1 MAGDSA
7 MELLFLDTFKHQNA
21 ELTNVDVVRFPY
33 GVLITEV
40 RVIPPGIKAH
50 SNLPDSRAFGE
61 TAPHAFQLDL
71 FFNNVS
77 KPNSPVFDRLGSLE
91 YDENKSIIFRPN
103 GKINTDGLVL
113 RGWYTCLTL
122 AVYGT
127 AERPHSHERDSPP
140 PPPPPPPQQQQI
152 GSKRLIKL
160 EWENEDQFNG
170 SPPRPQ
176 PRGPRTPPGP
186 PPPDDDDEEA
196 MPAPGQ
202 CPVKVENT
210 EHPGDDYLE
219 PVSPERGSLP
229 ADETYSDAEQEDD
242 EGPADEEEDDVQSEG
257 TEGDEDDEEDEVG
270 DDVTDEDGEGDDGY
284 EQISSDEE
292 DLESGAF
299 KLPAF
304 DLDYTPEDLAS
315 LPTVQYDPYERELRP
330 LQHFTPPHITR
341 YEAELKRLKTVD
353 IEDSSSS
360 WAESAAKLSELL
372 EAWGEAQ
379 GAERGAGWVTALE
392 EVPAFLV
399 KGMSFLSIKDP
410 DGQSEKLK
418 QLVDWSCEALSLD
431 VALAQ
436 PIALNLRQLKAG
448 TKLVSALADCGAQA
462 VQDLLEKGIVGRLL
476 GLLFAEH
483 VSSTLKLNVL
493 RSLDSIISEPQG
505 IEAMLRDRHHH
516 DDDGTSGYQR
526 LLDLFLLDQ
535 TVRVATAGAAIL
547 HKGHLYEVLTDLQKT
562 ASVWA
567 ERHPTVG
574 EVAERE
580 GSESEAGER
589 DRESTEREGEER
601 ERETQEAE
609 RESPMDIDTLLESAS
624 LSEADLER
632 LQGLLEELLHLLETA
647 PHCMVQPPGKAFP
660 TNVRITGPPERDD
673 PYPTL
678 YRYMHACHL
687 LESLG
692 VVLSY
697 PATCAHI
704 GVLQAVRELMRFLS
718 QSQQGLLF
726 LLSQHETIN
735 LLLRLLTPLTH
746 LTPPSHLAPL
756 TPLSE
761 VEGEEAAAG
770 GEGLMDDGFW
780 VWLMQTLHALQGIAE
795 LNGAELEDGDNPDVL
810 ATLHSLYL
818 ISFSSTGRNAV
829 AHTFS
834 LDNNLSCLIN
844 LIEFHAKDGQGDGKA
859 RKSVTYNY
867 ACMLVLLV
875 IQTSS
880 DLRMMEHYAA
890 PLLLVCKA
898 DENNAKL
905 QELSKWL
912 EPLEKLHFDISGIP
926 MLIDYIKQNLE
937 NLMTADGV
945 GLVTALR
952 VLCHIACPPATVPG
966 QQKDLKWNQAIIA
979 LFSAE
984 GMDTFIKVL
993 QKLTSLLLL
1002 PWRLHGPMGP
1012 TAQRLMMLS
1021 VASCSLR
1028 LIRAMLT
1035 ELLCGGTCEFRD
1047 VRVPSVCVTLHKI
1060 LCSTPSTGRLDAEEL
1075 RIQGDVTEILLTFT
1089 HAVSE
1094 QETGSEET
1102 VAGNSW
1108 SLMLKEVLNSILA
1121 APENI
1126 YSSLSLLS
1134 ELLPLPLPMQTTQAL
1149 SVQDIGV
1156 AMNTRKLWSVHLH
1169 AQARVLQEVLR
1180 CACVSSC
1187 PPLFSM
1193 LRRVCVQLC
1202 DLAAPTATLVMRTLL
1217 EQLQEE
1223 MQQEAAGSRLIRV
1236 LALLDSL
1243 ASQRACK
1250 VAMLALLS
1258 GSARS
1263 DTRSEGKV
1271 EDKLSDILPSLLAM
1285 LVLPADVGLSAQ
1297 QNAELMA
1304 SILQSL
1310 CDQDV
1315 SLVVSGS
1322 GEASVSEA
1330 ELLANALPTKE
1341 MMTSICEGMLDV
1353 LGNTHSSYTLQLTCL
1368 RTMMFL
1374 TEHDYGLYHL
1384 KSSLKKHTTAISSL
1398 IRREIT
1404 SFNKEFAELLSALF
1418 DFLRQILNSEA
1429 MFLRS
1434 AFYRH
1439 HHADEDMDSR
1449 SLALSVSD
1457 MKQLLQW
1464 KEDSGEHLLCELE
1477 KHITKLCKEDE
1488 SLEALLENVV
1498 GLRQIIESS
1507 GDAQTNAE
1515 PETEPSLP
1523 APEPL
1528 QTQFNHRTVYVLSDV
1543 LDEQL
1548 KALWFSPFQPDEME
1562 TEVDMVKVD
1571 LVALAQQCC
1580 TELDLKAEL
1589 ERSFL
1594 SEPSSPGHSK
1604 PSKGFRLG
1612 KHKHETFITSSGR
1625 SDYVEPAKRAH
1636 IMAAPRGR
1644 GRGSFGQLS
1653 RPHDIFRQRKQNTS
1667 RPPSMHVDDFLAAEF
1682 KDVGPPTGLTLPK
1695 RPPKGGGAKPP
1706 TRGMFT
1712 GGTRGRGFQSHT
1724 RFFTP
1729 PAPKSVLLAGNYP
1742 RREGGRGSTWSTPVT
1757 AVTHRGTYSEPR
1769 GGQSNFTR
1777 PLPSRQP
1784 PTGAYR
1790 LAPRDRATRGRGTGL
1805 SWLSAGVSV
1814 GGGGGVSG
1822 GGRGQGKFSS
1832 GGSGGGRGRHV
1843 RSFTR

>member
-1 MAGDSA
+1 MAVDSA
-7 MELLFLDTFKHQNA
+7 MELLFLDTFKHQSA

-77 KPNSPVFDRLGSLE
+77 KPNAPVFDRLGSLE

-113 RGWYTCLTL
+113 RGWYTCLTV

-140 PPPPPPPQQQQI
+140 PPPPPLPQQQQL
-152 GSKRLIKL
+152 GSKRII
-160 EWENEDQFNG
+160 N
-170 SPPRPQ
+170 PPRPQ

-196 MPAPGQ
+196 LPAPE
-202 CPVKVENT
+202 K
-210 EHPGDDYLE
+210 GDDYLE

-229 ADETYSDAEQEDD
+229 ADENFSDAEEEDD
-242 EGPADEEEDDVQSEG
+242 EGPADDEEDEDVRSEG
-257 TEGDEDDEEDEVG
+257 SEGVEDDEDEVG
-270 DDVTDEDGEGDDGY
+270 DEVTDEDGEGEELLCDDGY

-304 DLDYTPEDLAS
+304 DLDYTSEDLAS

-341 YEAELKRLKTVD
+341 YDAELKHLKTVD
-353 IEDSSSS
+353 IQDSSSV
-360 WAESAAKLSELL
+360 WAESAVKLSELL
-372 EAWGEAQ
+372 DAWGEGQ

-392 EVPAFLV
+392 EIPAFLL

-410 DGQSEKLK
+410 DGLCEKLK
-418 QLVDWSCEALSLD
+418 QLVDWSCEAVNLD
-431 VALAQ
+431 FALAQ

-448 TKLVSALADCGAQA
+448 TKLASALADCGAQA
-462 VQDLLEKGIVGRLL
+462 VQNLLEKGIVDSLL

-505 IEAMLRDRHHH
+505 IEALLRDRHH
-516 DDDGTSGYQR
+516 DNDGKSGYQR

-547 HKGHLYEVLTDLQKT
+547 HKGHFYEVLTDLQRT
-562 ASVWA
+562 ASIWA
-567 ERHPTVG
+567 ERHSKVG
-574 EVAERE
+574 EVGERE
-580 GSESEAGER
+580 GSESERE
-589 DRESTEREGEER
+589 RESNEREGNER
-601 ERETQEAE
+601 ERETHEVE
-609 RESPMDIDTLLESAS
+609 RESPVDIAGILLESAS
-624 LSEADLER
+624 LSEGDLER

-660 TNVRITGPPERDD
+660 TNARITGPPERDD

-687 LESLG
+687 LESLT

-697 PATCAHI
+697 PATCANI
-704 GVLQAVRELMRFLS
+704 GVLQALRELMRFLS

-726 LLSQHETIN
+726 LLSQHEPTN

-746 LTPPSHLAPL
+746 LTPPSHLG
-756 TPLSE
+756 S
-761 VEGEEAAAG
+761 
-770 GEGLMDDGFW
+770 MDDGFW
-780 VWLMQTLHALQGIAE
+780 VWLMQTLHALQGVAE

-829 AHTFS
+829 AHAFS
-834 LDNNLSCLIN
+834 LDNNLSCLVN
-844 LIEFHAKDGQGDGKA
+844 LVEFHAKEGKA

-875 IQTSS
+875 IQTSG

-890 PLLLVCKA
+890 PLLNVCKA

-926 MLIDYIKQNLE
+926 TLIDCIKQNLE

-952 VLCHIACPPATVPG
+952 VLCHVACPPTTVPG

-1002 PWRLHGPMGP
+1002 PWRLHGPMGHI
-1012 TAQRLMMLS
+1012 AQRLMMLS

-1028 LIRAMLT
+1028 LIRAMLK

-1047 VRVPSVCVTLHKI
+1047 VRVPSVCVALHKI
-1060 LCSTPSTGRLDAEEL
+1060 LCSTPTTGRLDAEEL

-1149 SVQDIGV
+1149 SVQGVGV

-1169 AQARVLQEVLR
+1169 AQAQVLQEVLR
-1180 CACVSSC
+1180 CVCVSSC
-1187 PPLFSM
+1187 PPLLSM
-1193 LRRVCVQLC
+1193 LRRLCIQLC

-1223 MQQEAAGSRLIRV
+1223 MEAAGSRLIRL

-1250 VAMLALLS
+1250 SAMLALLG
-1258 GSARS
+1258 GSARNEGRS
-1263 DTRSEGKV
+1263 DGKV
-1271 EDKLSDILPSLLAM
+1271 EDKLSDLFPSLVAM
-1285 LVLPADVGLSAQ
+1285 LVLPADAALSAQ
-1297 QNAELMA
+1297 QNAELTA

-1330 ELLANALPTKE
+1330 EQLANALPTRD
-1341 MMTSICEGMLDV
+1341 MMTCICDGMLEV

-1384 KSSLKKHTTAISSL
+1384 KSSLKRNSSAISSL
-1398 IRREIT
+1398 IRRETT
-1404 SFNKEFAELLSALF
+1404 SFNKELTELLSALF
-1418 DFLRQILNSEA
+1418 DFLRQIVNNEN
-1429 MFLRS
+1429 M
-1434 AFYRH
+1434 
-1439 HHADEDMDSR
+1439 DEDIDSR

-1464 KEDSGEHLLCELE
+1464 KEDSGEHPLSELE
-1477 KHITKLCKEDE
+1477 KHIMVHLCKEDE
-1488 SLEALLENVV
+1488 SLETLLENVA

-1507 GDAQTNAE
+1507 GDAPANAE
-1515 PETEPSLP
+1515 PETEPTLP

-1528 QTQFNHRTVYVLSDV
+1528 QTQFNHRTVFVLSDV

-1548 KALWFSPFQPDEME
+1548 KALWFSPFQSDEME
-1562 TEVDMVKVD
+1562 TDVDMVKVD
-1571 LVALAQQCC
+1571 IVALAQQCC
-1580 TELDLKAEL
+1580 PDLDLKAEL

-1594 SEPSSPGHSK
+1594 SEPASPGHSK
-1604 PSKGFRLG
+1604 PPKGFRLG
-1612 KHKHETFITSSGR
+1612 KHKHETFITSSGN
-1625 SDYVEPAKRAH
+1625 SDYVQPAKRAH
-1636 IMAAPRGR
+1636 FMPAPRGR
-1644 GRGSFGQLS
+1644 GRGAFGQLS

-1667 RPPSMHVDDFLAAEF
+1667 RPPSMHVDDFLAAEY
-1682 KDVGPPTGLTLPK
+1682 KDVGQPTDLALPK

-1706 TRGMFT
+1706 TRGLFT
-1712 GGTRGRGFQSHT
+1712 GGNRGRGFQSHT

-1729 PAPKSVLLAGNYP
+1729 PAPKSVLLAG
-1742 RREGGRGSTWSTPVT
+1742 
-1757 AVTHRGTYSEPR
+1757 
-1769 GGQSNFTR
+1769 
-1777 PLPSRQP
+1777 
-1784 PTGAYR
+1784 AYR

-1805 SWLSAGVSV
+1805 SWLS
-1814 GGGGGVSG
+1814 GGGVSLGGGISG
-1822 GGRGQGKFSS
+1822 GGRGQGKFNS
-1832 GGSGGGRGRHV
+1832 GGGGRGRHV

>member
-1 MAGDSA
+1 SIRTS
-7 MELLFLDTFKHQNA
+7 ENA
-21 ELTNVDVVRFPY
+21 FLTNVDVVRFPY

-77 KPNSPVFDRLGSLE
+77 KPNAPVFDRLGSLE

-140 PPPPPPPQQQQI
+140 PPPPPLPQQQQL
-152 GSKRLIKL
+152 GSKRIIKP
-160 EWENEDQFNG
+160 EWENEEQFNG

-196 MPAPGQ
+196 LPAPGQ
-202 CPVKVENT
+202 CLVKVENT
-210 EHPGDDYLE
+210 EKGDDYLE

-229 ADETYSDAEQEDD
+229 ADENFSDAEEEDD
-242 EGPADEEEDDVQSEG
+242 EGPADDEEDEDVQSEG
-257 TEGDEDDEEDEVG
+257 SEGVEDDEEDEVG
-270 DDVTDEDGEGDDGY
+270 DEVTDEDGEGDDGY

-304 DLDYTPEDLAS
+304 DLDYTSEDLAS

-341 YEAELKRLKTVD
+341 YNAELKHLKTVD
-353 IEDSSSS
+353 IQDSSSV

-372 EAWGEAQ
+372 DAWGEGQ

-392 EVPAFLV
+392 EIPAFLL

-410 DGQSEKLK
+410 DGLCEKLK
-418 QLVDWSCEALSLD
+418 QLVDWSCEAVNLD
-431 VALAQ
+431 FALAQ

-448 TKLVSALADCGAQA
+448 TKLASALADCGAQA
-462 VQDLLEKGIVGRLL
+462 VQNLLEKGIVGSLL

-505 IEAMLRDRHHH
+505 IEALLRDRHH
-516 DDDGTSGYQR
+516 DNDGKSGYQR

-547 HKGHLYEVLTDLQKT
+547 HKGHFYEVLTDLQRT
-562 ASVWA
+562 ASIWA
-567 ERHPTVG
+567 ESHSTVG
-574 EVAERE
+574 EVGERE
-580 GSESEAGER
+580 GSESERE
-589 DRESTEREGEER
+589 RESNEREGNER
-601 ERETQEAE
+601 ERETHEVE
-609 RESPMDIDTLLESAS
+609 RESPVDIAGILLESAS
-624 LSEADLER
+624 LSEGDLER

-660 TNVRITGPPERDD
+660 TNARITGPPERDD

-687 LESLG
+687 LESLA

-697 PATCAHI
+697 PATCANI
-704 GVLQAVRELMRFLS
+704 GVLQALRELMRFLS

-726 LLSQHETIN
+726 LLSQHETTN

-761 VEGEEAAAG
+761 EGEGEDTPAG
-770 GEGLMDDGFW
+770 GEGSMDDGFW
-780 VWLMQTLHALQGIAE
+780 VWLMQTLHALQGVAE

-810 ATLHSLYL
+810 ATLYSLYL

-829 AHTFS
+829 AHAFS
-834 LDNNLSCLIN
+834 LDNNLSCLVN
-844 LIEFHAKDGQGDGKA
+844 LVEFHAKEGQGEGKA

-875 IQTSS
+875 IQTSG

-890 PLLLVCKA
+890 PLLNVCKA

-926 MLIDYIKQNLE
+926 TLIDCIKQNLE

-952 VLCHIACPPATVPG
+952 VLCHVACPPTTVPG

-1002 PWRLHGPMGP
+1002 PWRLHGPMMRDLLM
-1012 TAQRLMMLS
+1012 QRLMMLS

-1028 LIRAMLT
+1028 LIQAMLK

-1047 VRVPSVCVTLHKI
+1047 VRVPSVCVALHKI
-1060 LCSTPSTGRLDAEEL
+1060 LCSTPTTGRLDAEEL
-1075 RIQGDVTEILLTFT
+1075 RIQGDVTEMLLTFT

-1149 SVQDIGV
+1149 SVQGVGV

-1169 AQARVLQEVLR
+1169 AQAQVLQEVLR
-1180 CACVSSC
+1180 CVCVSSC
-1187 PPLFSM
+1187 PPLLSM
-1193 LRRVCVQLC
+1193 LRRVCIQLC

-1223 MQQEAAGSRLIRV
+1223 MQQEAAGSHLIRL

-1250 VAMLALLS
+1250 SAMLALLG
-1258 GSARS
+1258 GSARNEGRC
-1263 DTRSEGKV
+1263 DGKV
-1271 EDKLSDILPSLLAM
+1271 EDKLSDLFPSLVAM
-1285 LVLPADVGLSAQ
+1285 LVLPADAALSAQ
-1297 QNAELMA
+1297 QNAELTA

-1330 ELLANALPTKE
+1330 EQLANALPTRD
-1341 MMTSICEGMLDV
+1341 MMTCICDGMLEV

-1384 KSSLKKHTTAISSL
+1384 KSSLKRNSSAISSL
-1398 IRREIT
+1398 IRRETI
-1404 SFNKEFAELLSALF
+1404 SFNKELTELLSALF
-1418 DFLRQILNSEA
+1418 DFLRQIVNML
-1429 MFLRS
+1429 F
-1434 AFYRH
+1434 FVH
-1439 HHADEDMDSR
+1439 DEDIDSR

-1464 KEDSGEHLLCELE
+1464 KEDSGEHPLSELE
-1477 KHITKLCKEDE
+1477 KHIMKLCKEDE
-1488 SLEALLENVV
+1488 SLETLLENVA

-1507 GDAQTNAE
+1507 GDAPANAE
-1515 PETEPSLP
+1515 PETEPTLP

-1528 QTQFNHRTVYVLSDV
+1528 QTQFNHRTVFVLSDV

-1548 KALWFSPFQPDEME
+1548 KALWFSPFQSDEME
-1562 TEVDMVKVD
+1562 TDVDMVKVD

-1580 TELDLKAEL
+1580 PDLDLKAEL

-1594 SEPSSPGHSK
+1594 SEPASPGHSK
-1604 PSKGFRLG
+1604 PPKGFRLG
-1612 KHKHETFITSSGR
+1612 KHKHETFITSSGN
-1625 SDYVEPAKRAH
+1625 SDYVQPAKRAH
-1636 IMAAPRGR
+1636 FMAAPRGR
-1644 GRGSFGQLS
+1644 GRGAFGQLS

-1667 RPPSMHVDDFLAAEF
+1667 RPPSMHVDDFLAAEY
-1682 KDVGPPTGLTLPK
+1682 KDVGQPTDLALPK

-1706 TRGMFT
+1706 TRGLFT
-1712 GGTRGRGFQSHT
+1712 GGNRGRGFQSHT

-1757 AVTHRGTYSEPR
+1757 ADTHRGTYSEPR
-1769 GGQSNFTR
+1769 GGQSNFAR

-1784 PTGAYR
+1784 PTGRHAV
-1790 LAPRDRATRGRGTGL
+1790 LWTVVMVDEP
-1805 SWLSAGVSV
+1805 SMNAGAAE
-1814 GGGGGVSG
+1814 GM
-1822 GGRGQGKFSS
+1822 
-1832 GGSGGGRGRHV
+1832 
-1843 RSFTR
+1843 FTRSLQRIF

>member
-1 MAGDSA
+1 MAVDSA
-7 MELLFLDTFKHQNA
+7 MELLFLDTFKHQSA

-77 KPNSPVFDRLGSLE
+77 KPNAPVFDRLGSLE

-113 RGWYTCLTL
+113 RGWYTCLTV

-140 PPPPPPPQQQQI
+140 PPPPPLPQQQQL
-152 GSKRLIKL
+152 GSKRII
-160 EWENEDQFNG
+160 N
-170 SPPRPQ
+170 PPRPQ

-196 MPAPGQ
+196 LPAPE
-202 CPVKVENT
+202 K
-210 EHPGDDYLE
+210 GDDYLE

-229 ADETYSDAEQEDD
+229 ADENFSDAEEEDD
-242 EGPADEEEDDVQSEG
+242 EGPADDEEDEDVRSEG
-257 TEGDEDDEEDEVG
+257 SEGVEDDEDEVG
-270 DDVTDEDGEGDDGY
+270 DEVTDEDGEGDDGY

-304 DLDYTPEDLAS
+304 DLDYTSEDLAS

-341 YEAELKRLKTVD
+341 YDAELKHLKTVD
-353 IEDSSSS
+353 IQDSSSV
-360 WAESAAKLSELL
+360 WAESAVKLSELL
-372 EAWGEAQ
+372 DAWGEGQ

-392 EVPAFLV
+392 EIPAFLL

-410 DGQSEKLK
+410 DGLCEKLK
-418 QLVDWSCEALSLD
+418 QLVDWSCEAVNLD
-431 VALAQ
+431 FALAQ

-448 TKLVSALADCGAQA
+448 TKLASALADCGAQA
-462 VQDLLEKGIVGRLL
+462 VQNLLEKGIVDSLL

-505 IEAMLRDRHHH
+505 IEALLRDRHH
-516 DDDGTSGYQR
+516 DNDGKSGYQR

-547 HKGHLYEVLTDLQKT
+547 HKGHFYEVLTDLQRT
-562 ASVWA
+562 ASIWA
-567 ERHPTVG
+567 ERHSKVG
-574 EVAERE
+574 EVGERE
-580 GSESEAGER
+580 GSESERE
-589 DRESTEREGEER
+589 RESNEREGNER
-601 ERETQEAE
+601 ERETHEVE
-609 RESPMDIDTLLESAS
+609 RESPVDIAGILLESAS
-624 LSEADLER
+624 LSEGDLER

-660 TNVRITGPPERDD
+660 TNARITGPPERDD

-687 LESLG
+687 LESLT

-697 PATCAHI
+697 PATCANI
-704 GVLQAVRELMRFLS
+704 GVLQALRELMRFLS

-726 LLSQHETIN
+726 LLSQHEPTN
-735 LLLRLLTPLTH
+735 LLLQG
-746 LTPPSHLAPL
+746 
-756 TPLSE
+756 
-761 VEGEEAAAG
+761 EGEDTPAG
-770 GEGLMDDGFW
+770 GEGSMDDGFW
-780 VWLMQTLHALQGIAE
+780 VWLMQTLHALQGVAE

-829 AHTFS
+829 AHAFS
-834 LDNNLSCLIN
+834 LDNNLSCLVN
-844 LIEFHAKDGQGDGKA
+844 LVEFHAKEGKA

-875 IQTSS
+875 IQTSG

-890 PLLLVCKA
+890 PLLNVCKA

-926 MLIDYIKQNLE
+926 TLIDCIKQNLE

-952 VLCHIACPPATVPG
+952 VLCHVACPPTTVPG

-1002 PWRLHGPMGP
+1002 PWRLHGPMGHI
-1012 TAQRLMMLS
+1012 AQRLMMLS

-1028 LIRAMLT
+1028 LIRAMLK

-1047 VRVPSVCVTLHKI
+1047 VRVPSVCVALHKI
-1060 LCSTPSTGRLDAEEL
+1060 LCSTPTTGRLDAEEL

-1149 SVQDIGV
+1149 SVQGVGV

-1169 AQARVLQEVLR
+1169 AQAQVLQEVLR
-1180 CACVSSC
+1180 CVCVSSC
-1187 PPLFSM
+1187 PPLLSM
-1193 LRRVCVQLC
+1193 LRRLCIQLC

-1223 MQQEAAGSRLIRV
+1223 MQQL

-1250 VAMLALLS
+1250 SAMLALLG
-1258 GSARS
+1258 GSARNEGRS
-1263 DTRSEGKV
+1263 DGKV
-1271 EDKLSDILPSLLAM
+1271 EDKLSDLFPSLVAM
-1285 LVLPADVGLSAQ
+1285 LVLPADAALSAQ
-1297 QNAELMA
+1297 QNAELTA

-1330 ELLANALPTKE
+1330 EQLANALPTRD
-1341 MMTSICEGMLDV
+1341 MMTCICDGMLEV

-1384 KSSLKKHTTAISSL
+1384 KSSLKRNSSAISSL
-1398 IRREIT
+1398 IRRETT
-1404 SFNKEFAELLSALF
+1404 SFNKELTELLSALF
-1418 DFLRQILNSEA
+1418 DFLRQIVNNEN
-1429 MFLRS
+1429 MVGRQQTQCFFLCM
-1434 AFYRH
+1434 Y
-1439 HHADEDMDSR
+1439 DEDIDSR

-1464 KEDSGEHLLCELE
+1464 KEDSGEHPLSELE
-1477 KHITKLCKEDE
+1477 KHIMLCKEDE
-1488 SLEALLENVV
+1488 SLETLLENVA

-1507 GDAQTNAE
+1507 GDAPANAE
-1515 PETEPSLP
+1515 PETEPTLP

-1528 QTQFNHRTVYVLSDV
+1528 QTQFNHRTVFVLSDV

-1548 KALWFSPFQPDEME
+1548 KALWFSPFQSDEME
-1562 TEVDMVKVD
+1562 TDVDMVKVD
-1571 LVALAQQCC
+1571 IVALAQQCC
-1580 TELDLKAEL
+1580 PDLDLKAEL

-1594 SEPSSPGHSK
+1594 SEPASPGHSK
-1604 PSKGFRLG
+1604 PPKGFRLG
-1612 KHKHETFITSSGR
+1612 KHKHETFITSSGN
-1625 SDYVEPAKRAH
+1625 SDYVQPAKRAH
-1636 IMAAPRGR
+1636 FMPAPRGR
-1644 GRGSFGQLS
+1644 GRGAFGQLS

-1667 RPPSMHVDDFLAAEF
+1667 RPPSMHVDDFLAAEY
-1682 KDVGPPTGLTLPK
+1682 KDVGQPTDLALPK

-1706 TRGMFT
+1706 TRGLFT
-1712 GGTRGRGFQSHT
+1712 GGNRGRGFQSHT

-1729 PAPKSVLLAGNYP
+1729 PAPKSNYP

-1757 AVTHRGTYSEPR
+1757 ADTHRGTYSEPR
-1769 GGQSNFTR
+1769 GGQSNFAR

-1805 SWLSAGVSV
+1805 SWLS
-1814 GGGGGVSG
+1814 GGGVSLGGGISG
-1822 GGRGQGKFSS
+1822 GGRGQGKFNS
-1832 GGSGGGRGRHV
+1832 GGGGRGRHV

>member
-7 MELLFLDTFKHQNA
+7 MELLFLDTFKHQSA

-77 KPNSPVFDRLGSLE
+77 KPNAPVFDRLGSLE

-140 PPPPPPPQQQQI
+140 PPPPPLPQQQQL
-152 GSKRLIKL
+152 GSKRIIKT
-160 EWENEDQFNG
+160 EWENEEQFNG

-196 MPAPGQ
+196 LPVPGQ

-210 EHPGDDYLE
+210 EQGDDYLE

-229 ADETYSDAEQEDD
+229 ADENYSDAEQEDD
-242 EGPADEEEDDVQSEG
+242 EGPADDEEDEDVHSEG
-257 TEGDEDDEEDEVG
+257 SEGDEDEEEVG
-270 DDVTDEDGEGDDGY
+270 EEVTDEEGEGDDGY

-353 IEDSSSS
+353 IQDSSSL

-372 EAWGEAQ
+372 EAWGEGQ
-379 GAERGAGWVTALE
+379 RTERGAGWVTALE
-392 EVPAFLV
+392 EIPAFLL

-410 DGQSEKLK
+410 DGLSEKLK
-418 QLVDWSCEALSLD
+418 QLVDWSCEALNLD
-431 VALAQ
+431 FALAQ

-448 TKLVSALADCGAQA
+448 TKLASALADCGAQA
-462 VQDLLEKGIVGRLL
+462 VQNLLEKGIVGSLL

-505 IEAMLRDRHHH
+505 IEALLRDRHH
-516 DDDGTSGYQR
+516 DNDGTSGYQR

-535 TVRVATAGAAIL
+535 TVRVATAGTAIL
-547 HKGHLYEVLTDLQKT
+547 QKGHFYEVLTDLQRT
-562 ASVWA
+562 ASIWA

-574 EVAERE
+574 EVGERE
-580 GSESEAGER
+580 GSESEREAGER
-589 DRESTEREGEER
+589 DRESTEREGDER
-601 ERETQEAE
+601 ERETQEVE

-624 LSEADLER
+624 LSEGDLES

-660 TNVRITGPPERDD
+660 TSARITGPPERDD

-687 LESLG
+687 LESLA

-697 PATCAHI
+697 PATFAHI
-704 GVLQAVRELMRFLS
+704 GVLQSVRELMRFLS

-726 LLSQHETIN
+726 LLSKHETTN

-746 LTPPSHLAPL
+746 LTPPSHLTPL

-761 VEGEEAAAG
+761 GEGEDAPAG
-770 GEGLMDDGFW
+770 GEGSMDDGFW
-780 VWLMQTLHALQGIAE
+780 VWLMQTLHALQGVAE
-795 LNGAELEDGDNPDVL
+795 LNGAELEDGDNPSVL
-810 ATLHSLYL
+810 ATLHCLYL

-829 AHTFS
+829 AHAFS
-834 LDNNLSCLIN
+834 LDNNLSSLVN
-844 LIEFHAKDGQGDGKA
+844 LVEFHAKEGQGEGKA

-875 IQTSS
+875 IQTSG
-880 DLRMMEHYAA
+880 DLRMIEHYAA
-890 PLLLVCKA
+890 PLLNVSKA

-926 MLIDYIKQNLE
+926 TLIDYIKQNLE

-952 VLCHIACPPATVPG
+952 VLCHIACPPTTVPG

-993 QKLTSLLLL
+993 QKLTLLLL

-1047 VRVPSVCVTLHKI
+1047 VRVPSVCVALHKI
-1060 LCSTPSTGRLDAEEL
+1060 LCSTPTTGRLDAEEL
-1075 RIQGDVTEILLTFT
+1075 RIQGDVTEIMLTFT
-1089 HAVSE
+1089 HAISE
-1094 QETGSEET
+1094 QMTGSEET

-1108 SLMLKEVLNSILA
+1108 SLMLREVLNSTLA

-1180 CACVSSC
+1180 CVCVNSC
-1187 PPLFSM
+1187 PPLLSM
-1193 LRRVCVQLC
+1193 FRRVCVQLC

-1223 MQQEAAGSRLIRV
+1223 MQQQLRWTVCCVFREAAGSRLMRL

-1250 VAMLALLS
+1250 SAMLAL
-1258 GSARS
+1258 
-1263 DTRSEGKV
+1263 
-1271 EDKLSDILPSLLAM
+1271 
-1285 LVLPADVGLSAQ
+1285 
-1297 QNAELMA
+1297 
-1304 SILQSL
+1304 
-1310 CDQDV
+1310 
-1315 SLVVSGS
+1315 
-1322 GEASVSEA
+1322 
-1330 ELLANALPTKE
+1330 
-1341 MMTSICEGMLDV
+1341 
-1353 LGNTHSSYTLQLTCL
+1353 
-1368 RTMMFL
+1368 
-1374 TEHDYGLYHL
+1374 
-1384 KSSLKKHTTAISSL
+1384 
-1398 IRREIT
+1398 
-1404 SFNKEFAELLSALF
+1404 
-1418 DFLRQILNSEA
+1418 
-1429 MFLRS
+1429 
-1434 AFYRH
+1434 
-1439 HHADEDMDSR
+1439 
-1449 SLALSVSD
+1449 
-1457 MKQLLQW
+1457 
-1464 KEDSGEHLLCELE
+1464 
-1477 KHITKLCKEDE
+1477 
-1488 SLEALLENVV
+1488 
-1498 GLRQIIESS
+1498 
-1507 GDAQTNAE
+1507 TNAE
-1515 PETEPSLP
+1515 PEAEPTLP

-1528 QTQFNHRTVYVLSDV
+1528 QTQFNHRTVFVLSDV

-1548 KALWFSPFQPDEME
+1548 KALWFSPFQSDEME

-1580 TELDLKAEL
+1580 PDLNLKAEL

-1594 SEPSSPGHSK
+1594 SEPTSPGHSK

-1612 KHKHETFITSSGR
+1612 KHKHETFITSSGN

-1636 IMAAPRGR
+1636 FMAAPRGR
-1644 GRGSFGQLS
+1644 GRGAFGQLS

-1682 KDVGPPTGLTLPK
+1682 KEVGQPTGLALPK

-1706 TRGMFT
+1706 TRGLFT
-1712 GGTRGRGFQSHT
+1712 GGTRGRGFQNHA

-1742 RREGGRGSTWSTPVT
+1742 RREGGRGSTWSTPVS
-1757 AVTHRGTYSEPR
+1757 ADTHRGTYSEPR

-1790 LAPRDRATRGRGTGL
+1790 LAPRDRATRGRGMGL
-1805 SWLSAGVSV
+1805 SWLSGGVSV
-1814 GGGGGVSG
+1814 GGGGVSG
-1822 GGRGQGKFSS
+1822 GGRGQGKFNS
-1832 GGSGGGRGRHV
+1832 GGGGRGRHV

>member
-7 MELLFLDTFKHQNA
+7 MELLFLDTFKHQSA

-77 KPNSPVFDRLGSLE
+77 KPNAPVFDRLGSLE

-113 RGWYTCLTL
+113 RGWYTCLTV

-127 AERPHSHERDSPP
+127 AERPHSHERESPP
-140 PPPPPPPQQQQI
+140 PPPPPPPQQLL
-152 GSKRLIKL
+152 GAKRNIKL
-160 EWENEDQFNG
+160 AEWENEEQFNG

-196 MPAPGQ
+196 LPAPGQ

-210 EHPGDDYLE
+210 EQGDDYLE

-229 ADETYSDAEQEDD
+229 AEETYSDVEQEGE
-242 EGPADEEEDDVQSEG
+242 EGPADDVEDEDVQSEG
-257 TEGDEDDEEDEVG
+257 SEGDEDEDDEVG
-270 DDVTDEDGEGDDGY
+270 DEVTDEDAEGDDGY

-315 LPTVQYDPYERELRP
+315 LPTVQYDPYERDLRP
-330 LQHFTPPHITR
+330 LQHFNPPHITR

-353 IEDSSSS
+353 VQDSSSS
-360 WAESAAKLSELL
+360 WAESAAKLTELL
-372 EAWGEAQ
+372 EAWGEGQ

-392 EVPAFLV
+392 EIPAFLV
-399 KGMSFLSIKDP
+399 KGLSFLSLKDP
-410 DGQSEKLK
+410 NVLSEKLK
-418 QLVDWSCEALSLD
+418 RLVDWSCEALNLD
-431 VALAQ
+431 SALAQ

-448 TKLVSALADCGAQA
+448 TKLASALADCGALV
-462 VQDLLEKGIVGRLL
+462 VQDLLEKGIVGSLL

-483 VSSTLKLNVL
+483 VSSTLKLYVL
-493 RSLDSIISEPQG
+493 RSLDSIISEPKA
-505 IEAMLRDRHHH
+505 IEALLRDYHH
-516 DDDGTSGYQR
+516 DNDGTSGYQR

-547 HKGHLYEVLTDLQKT
+547 HKGHFYEVLTDLQRT
-562 ASVWA
+562 ASIWA
-567 ERHPTVG
+567 ERHATGEVG
-574 EVAERE
+574 ERE
-580 GSESEAGER
+580 ESER
-589 DRESTEREGEER
+589 DRASTEREGEER
-601 ERETQEAE
+601 EGETQEVE

-624 LSEADLER
+624 LSESDLER

-660 TNVRITGPPERDD
+660 TNARITGPPERDD

-687 LESLG
+687 LESLA

-697 PATCAHI
+697 SATCAHI

-726 LLSQHETIN
+726 LLSQHETTN
-735 LLLRLLTPLTH
+735 LLLRILTPLTH

-761 VEGEEAAAG
+761 VEGEDTPAG
-770 GEGLMDDGFW
+770 GEGSIDDGFW
-780 VWLMQTLHALQGIAE
+780 VWLMQTLHALQGVAE

-818 ISFSSTGRNAV
+818 IGFSSTGRNAV
-829 AHTFS
+829 AHAFS
-834 LDNNLSCLIN
+834 LDNNLSCLVN
-844 LIEFHAKDGQGDGKA
+844 LVEFHAKEGQGEGKA

-880 DLRMMEHYAA
+880 DLRMMEQYAA
-890 PLLLVCKA
+890 PLLNVCKA

-926 MLIDYIKQNLE
+926 TFIEYIKQNLE
-937 NLMTADGV
+937 NLMTVDGV
-945 GLVTALR
+945 GLVSALR
-952 VLCHIACPPATVPG
+952 VLCHIACPPASVPG

-1012 TAQRLMMLS
+1012 IAQRLMMLS

-1060 LCSTPSTGRLDAEEL
+1060 LCSTPTTGRLDAEEL
-1075 RIQGDVTEILLTFT
+1075 RIQGDVTEIMLTFT

-1108 SLMLKEVLNSILA
+1108 SLMLKEVLNSILS

-1149 SVQDIGV
+1149 SAQDIGV

-1180 CACVSSC
+1180 CVCVSSC
-1187 PPLFSM
+1187 PPLLSL

-1223 MQQEAAGSRLIRV
+1223 MQQEAAGSRLLRL

-1250 VAMLALLS
+1250 TAMLALLS
-1258 GSARS
+1258 GSARIEVRS
-1263 DTRSEGKV
+1263 DGKV
-1271 EDKLSDILPSLLAM
+1271 EDKLSELLPSLLAM
-1285 LVLPADVGLSAQ
+1285 LVLPADPGLPAQ
-1297 QNAELMA
+1297 QNAELTA
-1304 SILQSL
+1304 SIFQSL

-1330 ELLANALPTKE
+1330 EQLANSLPTRD
-1341 MMTSICEGMLDV
+1341 MMTCICDGMLEV
-1353 LGNTHSSYTLQLTCL
+1353 LGNSHSSYALQLTCL

-1384 KSSLKKHTTAISSL
+1384 KSSLKKHSLAVSSL
-1398 IRREIT
+1398 IRRET
-1404 SFNKEFAELLSALF
+1404 MSFNKELSELLSALF
-1418 DFLRQILNSEA
+1418 DFLRQILNSEV
-1429 MFLRS
+1429 L
-1434 AFYRH
+1434 
-1439 HHADEDMDSR
+1439 DEDIDSR

-1464 KEDSGEHLLCELE
+1464 KEDSGEHPLSELE
-1477 KHITKLCKEDE
+1477 KHIMLCKEDE
-1488 SLEALLENVV
+1488 SLETLLENVA

-1507 GDAQTNAE
+1507 GEASANVE
-1515 PETEPSLP
+1515 PETEPTLP

-1548 KALWFSPFQPDEME
+1548 KALWFSPFQSDEME

-1580 TELDLKAEL
+1580 PDLDLKAEL

-1594 SEPSSPGHSK
+1594 SEPTSPGHSK
-1604 PSKGFRLG
+1604 PTKGFRLG
-1612 KHKHETFITSSGR
+1612 KHKHETFITSSGK

-1644 GRGSFGQLS
+1644 GRGAFGQLC

-1682 KDVGPPTGLTLPK
+1682 KDVGPPTGLSLPK

-1706 TRGMFT
+1706 TRGLFT

-1729 PAPKSVLLAGNYP
+1729 PAPKSVLLAGNYQ
-1742 RREGGRGSTWSTPVT
+1742 RREGGRGSTWNTPVT

-1790 LAPRDRATRGRGTGL
+1790 LAPRDRANRGRGAGL
-1805 SWLSAGVSV
+1805 SWLSGGGVGV
-1814 GGGGGVSG
+1814 GGGGVSG

>member
-1 MAGDSA
+1 MAVDSA
-7 MELLFLDTFKHQNA
+7 MELLFLDTFKHQSA

-77 KPNSPVFDRLGSLE
+77 KPNAPVFDRLGSLE

-113 RGWYTCLTL
+113 RGWYTCLTV

-140 PPPPPPPQQQQI
+140 PPPPPLPQQQQL
-152 GSKRLIKL
+152 GSKRIIKP
-160 EWENEDQFNG
+160 EWENEEQFNG

-196 MPAPGQ
+196 LPAPGQ
-202 CPVKVENT
+202 CMSVWKRLSIIYT
-210 EHPGDDYLE
+210 
-219 PVSPERGSLP
+219 
-229 ADETYSDAEQEDD
+229 
-242 EGPADEEEDDVQSEG
+242 
-257 TEGDEDDEEDEVG
+257 VG
-270 DDVTDEDGEGDDGY
+270 QKSIYVLVLYAGDDGY

-304 DLDYTPEDLAS
+304 DLDYTSEDLAS

-341 YEAELKRLKTVD
+341 YDAELKHLKTVD
-353 IEDSSSS
+353 IQDSSSV
-360 WAESAAKLSELL
+360 WAESAVKLSELL
-372 EAWGEAQ
+372 DAWGEGQ

-392 EVPAFLV
+392 EIPAFLL

-410 DGQSEKLK
+410 DGLCEKLK
-418 QLVDWSCEALSLD
+418 QLVDWSCEAVNLD
-431 VALAQ
+431 FALAQ

-448 TKLVSALADCGAQA
+448 TKLASALADCGAQA
-462 VQDLLEKGIVGRLL
+462 VQNLLEKGIVDSLL

-505 IEAMLRDRHHH
+505 IEALLRDRHH
-516 DDDGTSGYQR
+516 DNDGKSGYQR

-547 HKGHLYEVLTDLQKT
+547 HKGHFYEVLTDLQRT
-562 ASVWA
+562 ASIWA
-567 ERHPTVG
+567 ERHSKVG
-574 EVAERE
+574 EVGERE
-580 GSESEAGER
+580 GSESERE
-589 DRESTEREGEER
+589 RESNEREGNER
-601 ERETQEAE
+601 ERETHEVE
-609 RESPMDIDTLLESAS
+609 RESPVDIAGILLESAS
-624 LSEADLER
+624 LSEGDLER

-660 TNVRITGPPERDD
+660 TNARITGPPERDD

-678 YRYMHACHL
+678 YRSVPYGYKTDALFICNENHLFNYCILFFDRYMHACHL
-687 LESLG
+687 LESLT

-697 PATCAHI
+697 PATCANI
-704 GVLQAVRELMRFLS
+704 GVLQALRELMRFLS

-726 LLSQHETIN
+726 LLSQHEPTN
-735 LLLRLLTPLTH
+735 LLLHTP
-746 LTPPSHLAPL
+746 
-756 TPLSE
+756 
-761 VEGEEAAAG
+761 AG
-770 GEGLMDDGFW
+770 GEGSMDDGFW
-780 VWLMQTLHALQGIAE
+780 VWLMQTLHALQGVAE

-829 AHTFS
+829 AHAFS
-834 LDNNLSCLIN
+834 LDNNLSCLVN
-844 LIEFHAKDGQGDGKA
+844 LVEFHAKEGKA

-875 IQTSS
+875 IQTSG

-890 PLLLVCKA
+890 PLLNVCKA

-926 MLIDYIKQNLE
+926 TLIDCIKQNLE

-952 VLCHIACPPATVPG
+952 VLCHVACPPTTVPG

-1002 PWRLHGPMGP
+1002 PWRLHGPMGHI
-1012 TAQRLMMLS
+1012 AQRLMMLS

-1028 LIRAMLT
+1028 LIRAMLK

-1047 VRVPSVCVTLHKI
+1047 VRVPSVCVALHKI
-1060 LCSTPSTGRLDAEEL
+1060 LCSTPTTGRLDAEEL

-1149 SVQDIGV
+1149 SVQGVGV

-1169 AQARVLQEVLR
+1169 AQAQVLQEVLR
-1180 CACVSSC
+1180 CVCVSSC
-1187 PPLFSM
+1187 PPLLSM
-1193 LRRVCVQLC
+1193 LRRLCIQLC

-1223 MQQEAAGSRLIRV
+1223 MQQL

-1250 VAMLALLS
+1250 SAMLALLG
-1258 GSARS
+1258 GSARNEGRS
-1263 DTRSEGKV
+1263 DGKV
-1271 EDKLSDILPSLLAM
+1271 EDKLSDLFPSLVAM
-1285 LVLPADVGLSAQ
+1285 LVLPADAALSAQ
-1297 QNAELMA
+1297 QNAELTA

-1330 ELLANALPTKE
+1330 EQLANALPTRD
-1341 MMTSICEGMLDV
+1341 MMTCICDGMLEV

-1384 KSSLKKHTTAISSL
+1384 KSSLKRNSSAISSL
-1398 IRREIT
+1398 IRRETT
-1404 SFNKEFAELLSALF
+1404 SFNKELTELLSALF
-1418 DFLRQILNSEA
+1418 DFLRQIVNNEN
-1429 MFLRS
+1429 MV
-1434 AFYRH
+1434 
-1439 HHADEDMDSR
+1439 DIDSR

-1464 KEDSGEHLLCELE
+1464 KEDSGEHPLSELE
-1477 KHITKLCKEDE
+1477 KHIMVHLCKEDE
-1488 SLEALLENVV
+1488 SLETLLENVA

-1507 GDAQTNAE
+1507 GDAPANAE
-1515 PETEPSLP
+1515 PETEPTLP

-1528 QTQFNHRTVYVLSDV
+1528 QTQFNHRTVFVLSDV

-1548 KALWFSPFQPDEME
+1548 KALWFSPFQSDEME
-1562 TEVDMVKVD
+1562 TDVDMVKVD
-1571 LVALAQQCC
+1571 IVALAQQCC
-1580 TELDLKAEL
+1580 PDLDLKAEL

-1594 SEPSSPGHSK
+1594 SEPASPGHSK
-1604 PSKGFRLG
+1604 PPKGFRLG
-1612 KHKHETFITSSGR
+1612 KHKHETFITSSGN
-1625 SDYVEPAKRAH
+1625 SDYVQPAKRAH
-1636 IMAAPRGR
+1636 FMPAPRGR
-1644 GRGSFGQLS
+1644 GRGAFGQLS

-1667 RPPSMHVDDFLAAEF
+1667 RPPSMHVDDFLAAEY
-1682 KDVGPPTGLTLPK
+1682 KDVGQPTDLALPK

-1706 TRGMFT
+1706 TRGLFT
-1712 GGTRGRGFQSHT
+1712 GGNRGRGFQSHT

-1729 PAPKSVLLAGNYP
+1729 PAPKSNYP

-1757 AVTHRGTYSEPR
+1757 ADTHRGTYSEPR
-1769 GGQSNFTR
+1769 GGQSNFAR

-1805 SWLSAGVSV
+1805 SWLS
-1814 GGGGGVSG
+1814 GGGVSLGGGISG
-1822 GGRGQGKFSS
+1822 GGRGQGKFNS
-1832 GGSGGGRGRHV
+1832 GGGGRGRHV

>member
-7 MELLFLDTFKHQNA
+7 MELLFLDTFKHQSA

-77 KPNSPVFDRLGSLE
+77 KPNAPVFDRLGSLE

-140 PPPPPPPQQQQI
+140 PPPPPLPQQQQL
-152 GSKRLIKL
+152 GSKRIIKT
-160 EWENEDQFNG
+160 EWENEEQFNG

-196 MPAPGQ
+196 LPAPGQ
-202 CPVKVENT
+202 CMSVWKRLNIT
-210 EHPGDDYLE
+210 YK
-219 PVSPERGSLP
+219 RGKLKNVLFLY
-229 ADETYSDAEQEDD
+229 A
-242 EGPADEEEDDVQSEG
+242 
-257 TEGDEDDEEDEVG
+257 
-270 DDVTDEDGEGDDGY
+270 GDDGY

-330 LQHFTPPHITR
+330 LQHSTPPHITR
-341 YEAELKRLKTVD
+341 FEAELKRLKTVD
-353 IEDSSSS
+353 IQDSSSL
-360 WAESAAKLSELL
+360 WAESAAKLLELL
-372 EAWGEAQ
+372 EAWGEGQ

-392 EVPAFLV
+392 EIPAFLL

-410 DGQSEKLK
+410 VGLSEKLK
-418 QLVDWSCEALSLD
+418 QLVDWSCEALNLD
-431 VALAQ
+431 FALAQ

-448 TKLVSALADCGAQA
+448 TKLASALADCGAQA
-462 VQDLLEKGIVGRLL
+462 VQNLLEKGIVASLL

-505 IEAMLRDRHHH
+505 IEALLRDRHH
-516 DDDGTSGYQR
+516 DNDGTSGYQR
-526 LLDLFLLDQ
+526 MLDLFLLDQ

-547 HKGHLYEVLTDLQKT
+547 QKGHFYEVLTDLQRT

-574 EVAERE
+574 EVGERE
-580 GSESEAGER
+580 GIESEREAGER
-589 DRESTEREGEER
+589 DRESTEREGDER
-601 ERETQEAE
+601 EMETQEVE

-624 LSEADLER
+624 LSEGDLER

-660 TNVRITGPPERDD
+660 TSARITGPPERDD

-687 LESLG
+687 LESLA

-704 GVLQAVRELMRFLS
+704 GVLHAVRELMRFLS

-726 LLSQHETIN
+726 LLSQHETTN
-735 LLLRLLTPLTH
+735 LLLQG
-746 LTPPSHLAPL
+746 
-756 TPLSE
+756 
-761 VEGEEAAAG
+761 EGEDAPAG
-770 GEGLMDDGFW
+770 GESSMDDGFW
-780 VWLMQTLHALQGIAE
+780 VWLMQTLHALQGVAE
-795 LNGAELEDGDNPDVL
+795 LNGAELEDGDNPGVL

-829 AHTFS
+829 AHAFS
-834 LDNNLSCLIN
+834 LDNNLKYANIS
-844 LIEFHAKDGQGDGKA
+844 
-859 RKSVTYNY
+859 SVTYNY

-875 IQTSS
+875 IQTSG

-890 PLLLVCKA
+890 PLLNVSKA

-926 MLIDYIKQNLE
+926 TLIDYIKQNLE

-952 VLCHIACPPATVPG
+952 VLCHIACPPTTVPG

-1047 VRVPSVCVTLHKI
+1047 VRVPSVCVALHKI
-1060 LCSTPSTGRLDAEEL
+1060 LCSTPTTGRLDAEEL
-1075 RIQGDVTEILLTFT
+1075 RIQADVTEILLTFT

-1094 QETGSEET
+1094 QMTGSEET

-1108 SLMLKEVLNSILA
+1108 SLMLREVLNSILA

-1180 CACVSSC
+1180 CVCVNSC
-1187 PPLFSM
+1187 PPLLSM

-1223 MQQEAAGSRLIRV
+1223 MEAAGSRLMRL

-1250 VAMLALLS
+1250 SALLALLG
-1258 GSARS
+1258 GSTRNEGRS
-1263 DTRSEGKV
+1263 DGKV
-1271 EDKLSDILPSLLAM
+1271 EDKLSDLLPSLVAM
-1285 LVLPADVGLSAQ
+1285 LILPADAALSAQ
-1297 QNAELMA
+1297 QNAELTA
-1304 SILQSL
+1304 TILQSL

-1330 ELLANALPTKE
+1330 EQLANALPTRD
-1341 MMTSICEGMLDV
+1341 MMTCICDGMLEV

-1384 KSSLKKHTTAISSL
+1384 KSSLKKHSLAISSL
-1398 IRREIT
+1398 IRRETT
-1404 SFNKEFAELLSALF
+1404 SFNKELTELLSALF

-1429 MFLRS
+1429 MV
-1434 AFYRH
+1434 
-1439 HHADEDMDSR
+1439 EIDSR

-1464 KEDSGEHLLCELE
+1464 KEDSGEHPLSELE
-1477 KHITKLCKEDE
+1477 KHIMVHLCKEDE
-1488 SLEALLENVV
+1488 SLETLLENVA

-1507 GDAQTNAE
+1507 GDAPTNAE
-1515 PETEPSLP
+1515 PEAEPTLP

-1528 QTQFNHRTVYVLSDV
+1528 QTQFNHRTVFVLSDV

-1548 KALWFSPFQPDEME
+1548 KALWFSPFQSDEMD

-1580 TELDLKAEL
+1580 PDLDLKAEV

-1594 SEPSSPGHSK
+1594 SEPTSPGHSK
-1604 PSKGFRLG
+1604 PPKGFRLG
-1612 KHKHETFITSSGR
+1612 KHKHETFITSSGN

-1636 IMAAPRGR
+1636 FMAAPRGR
-1644 GRGSFGQLS
+1644 GRGAFGQLS

-1667 RPPSMHVDDFLAAEF
+1667 RPPSMHVDDFLAAEY
-1682 KDVGPPTGLTLPK
+1682 KDVGQPTGLTLPK

-1706 TRGMFT
+1706 TRGLFT
-1712 GGTRGRGFQSHT
+1712 GGTRGRGFQSHA

-1729 PAPKSVLLAGNYP
+1729 PAPKSNYP

-1757 AVTHRGTYSEPR
+1757 ADTHRGTYSDPR

-1784 PTGAYR
+1784 PTGR
-1790 LAPRDRATRGRGTGL
+1790 P
-1805 SWLSAGVSV
+1805 
-1814 GGGGGVSG
+1814 
-1822 GGRGQGKFSS
+1822 
-1832 GGSGGGRGRHV
+1832 
-1843 RSFTR
+1843 

>member
-7 MELLFLDTFKHQNA
+7 MELLFLDTFKHQSA

-77 KPNSPVFDRLGSLE
+77 KPNAPVFDRLGSLE

-103 GKINTDGLVL
+103 GKVNTDGLVL

-140 PPPPPPPQQQQI
+140 PPPPPLPQQQQL
-152 GSKRLIKL
+152 GSKRIIKP
-160 EWENEDQFNG
+160 EWENEEQFNG

-196 MPAPGQ
+196 LPAPGQ

-210 EHPGDDYLE
+210 EQGDDYLE

-229 ADETYSDAEQEDD
+229 ADENYSDAEQEDD
-242 EGPADEEEDDVQSEG
+242 EGPADDEEDEDVQSEG
-257 TEGDEDDEEDEVG
+257 SEADEDEEEDEVG
-270 DDVTDEDGEGDDGY
+270 DEVTDEDGEGDDGY

-330 LQHFTPPHITR
+330 LQHFTPPHLTR

-353 IEDSSSS
+353 TQDSSSS
-360 WAESAAKLSELL
+360 WVESAAKLSELL
-372 EAWGEAQ
+372 EAWGEGQ

-392 EVPAFLV
+392 EIPAFLL
-399 KGMSFLSIKDP
+399 KGISCLSIKDP
-410 DGQSEKLK
+410 DGMSDKLR
-418 QLVDWSCEALSLD
+418 QLVDWSCEALNLD
-431 VALAQ
+431 FALAQ

-448 TKLVSALADCGAQA
+448 TKLASALADCGALA
-462 VQDLLEKGIVGRLL
+462 VQNLLEKGIVGSLL

-505 IEAMLRDRHHH
+505 IEALLRDRHH
-516 DDDGTSGYQR
+516 DNDGTSGYQR

-547 HKGHLYEVLTDLQKT
+547 HKGHFYEVLTDLQRT

-574 EVAERE
+574 EVGERE
-580 GSESEAGER
+580 GSESEREAGER
-589 DRESTEREGEER
+589 DRESTEREGDER
-601 ERETQEAE
+601 ERETPEVE

-624 LSEADLER
+624 LSEGDLER

-660 TNVRITGPPERDD
+660 TSARITGPPERDD

-687 LESLG
+687 LESLA

-697 PATCAHI
+697 PATCAHT

-761 VEGEEAAAG
+761 GEGEDATAG
-770 GEGLMDDGFW
+770 GEGSMDDGFW
-780 VWLMQTLHALQGIAE
+780 VWLMQTLHALQGVAE

-829 AHTFS
+829 AHAFS
-834 LDNNLSCLIN
+834 LDNNLSCLVN
-844 LIEFHAKDGQGDGKA
+844 LVEFHAKEGQGEGKA

-867 ACMLVLLV
+867 ACMLALLV

-890 PLLLVCKA
+890 PLLTVCKA

-952 VLCHIACPPATVPG
+952 VLCHIACPPTTVPG
-966 QQKDLKWNQAIIA
+966 QQKDLKWNQAIIS

-1047 VRVPSVCVTLHKI
+1047 VRVPSVCVALHKI
-1060 LCSTPSTGRLDAEEL
+1060 LCSTPTTGRLDAEEL

-1180 CACVSSC
+1180 CVCVSSC
-1187 PPLFSM
+1187 PPLLSL

-1223 MQQEAAGSRLIRV
+1223 MQQEAAGSRVIRL
-1236 LALLDSL
+1236 LALLDLL

-1250 VAMLALLS
+1250 SAMLALLG
-1258 GSARS
+1258 GSTRTEGRS
-1263 DTRSEGKV
+1263 DGKV
-1271 EDKLSDILPSLLAM
+1271 EDKLSDLLPSVVAM
-1285 LVLPADVGLSAQ
+1285 LVLPADAALSAQ
-1297 QNAELMA
+1297 QNAELTA

-1330 ELLANALPTKE
+1330 EQLANALPTRD
-1341 MMTSICEGMLDV
+1341 MMTCICDGMLEV

-1384 KSSLKKHTTAISSL
+1384 KSSLKKHSSAISSL
-1398 IRREIT
+1398 IRKETT
-1404 SFNKEFAELLSALF
+1404 SFNKELTELLSALF
-1418 DFLRQILNSEA
+1418 DFLRQILNSDA
-1429 MFLRS
+1429 M
-1434 AFYRH
+1434 
-1439 HHADEDMDSR
+1439 DEDIDNR

-1464 KEDSGEHLLCELE
+1464 KEDSGEHPLSELE
-1477 KHITKLCKEDE
+1477 KHIMKLCKEDE
-1488 SLEALLENVV
+1488 TLESLLENVA

-1507 GDAQTNAE
+1507 GDAPTNTE
-1515 PETEPSLP
+1515 PETEPTLP

-1548 KALWFSPFQPDEME
+1548 KALWFSPFQSDEME

-1580 TELDLKAEL
+1580 PDLDLKAEL

-1594 SEPSSPGHSK
+1594 SEPTSPGHSK
-1604 PSKGFRLG
+1604 PTKGFRLG
-1612 KHKHETFITSSGR
+1612 KHKHETFITSSGN
-1625 SDYVEPAKRAH
+1625 SEYVEPAKRAH

-1644 GRGSFGQLS
+1644 GRGAFGQLS

-1682 KDVGPPTGLTLPK
+1682 KEVGQPTGLALPK

-1706 TRGMFT
+1706 ARGLFT

-1742 RREGGRGSTWSTPVT
+1742 RREGGRGSTWSAPVT
-1757 AVTHRGTYSEPR
+1757 ADTHRGTYSEPR

-1784 PTGAYR
+1784 PAGAYR

-1805 SWLSAGVSV
+1805 SWLSGGGVSV
-1814 GGGGGVSG
+1814 GGGGVSG
-1822 GGRGQGKFSS
+1822 GGRGQGKFNS

>member
-1 MAGDSA
+1 MFHS
-7 MELLFLDTFKHQNA
+7 K
-21 ELTNVDVVRFPY
+21 LTSVDVVRFPC

-50 SNLPDSRAFGE
+50 SSLPESRSFGE

-77 KPNSPVFDRLGSLE
+77 KPNAPVFDRLGSLE

-113 RGWYTCLTL
+113 RGWYTCLTV

-127 AERPHSHERDSPP
+127 VERPHSHDRDSPP
-140 PPPPPPPQQQQI
+140 PPPPPPPQQQQP
-152 GSKRLIKL
+152 GSKRHIKH
-160 EWENEDQFNG
+160 EWENEEQFNG

-186 PPPDDDDEEA
+186 PPPDDDDEESLTA
-196 MPAPGQ
+196 TGQ
-202 CPVKVENT
+202 CPVKVEST
-210 EHPGDDYLE
+210 AQAEDYLE

-229 ADETYSDAEQEDD
+229 AEDTYSDAEHE
-242 EGPADEEEDDVQSEG
+242 EEVGPADEEDEDVRSERS
-257 TEGDEDDEEDEVG
+257 DDEEEEAG

-341 YEAELKRLKTVD
+341 YEAEIKHLKAVD
-353 IEDSSSS
+353 LEDPSSS
-360 WAESAAKLSELL
+360 WAESTAKLSEHF
-372 EAWGEAQ
+372 ESWGED
-379 GAERGAGWVTALE
+379 RGAGWVTALE
-392 EVPAFLV
+392 EIPAYLV
-399 KGMSFLSIKDP
+399 KGMSFLSVKDP
-410 DGQSEKLK
+410 VEQNEKLK
-418 QLVDWSCEALSLD
+418 LLVDWSFEALSLD

-448 TKLVSALADCGAQA
+448 TKLVCALADCGGQA
-462 VQDLLEKGIVGRLL
+462 VQGLLERGIVGRLL

-505 IEAMLRDRHHH
+505 IKTLLSDH
-516 DDDGTSGYQR
+516 DNGDEDGASGYQR
-526 LLDLFLLDQ
+526 LLELFLLDQ

-562 ASVWA
+562 ASIWA

-574 EVAERE
+574 DVGERE
-580 GSESEAGER
+580 GSEAEAGEK
-589 DRESTEREGEER
+589 DRESTEREAEER
-601 ERETQEAE
+601 ESEVE

-624 LSEADLER
+624 LSEGDLEK
-632 LQGLLEELLHLLETA
+632 LQGLLEELLQLLETA
-647 PHCMVQPPGKAFP
+647 PQCMVQPPGKAFP
-660 TNVRITGPPERDD
+660 TSARITGPPERDD

-687 LESLG
+687 LESLA
-692 VVLSY
+692 VVLSFT
-697 PATCAHI
+697 ATCAHI
-704 GVLQAVRELMRFLS
+704 GVIQAVRDLLHFLS

-726 LLSQHETIN
+726 LLSQHEPSS
-735 LLLRLLTPLTH
+735 LLLRVLTPLTH
-746 LTPPSHLAPL
+746 LTPSSHL
-756 TPLSE
+756 TPLMPLS
-761 VEGEEAAAG
+761 EGEGEDAAGG
-770 GEGLMDDGFW
+770 GEGLVVDGFW

-795 LNGAELEDGDNPDVL
+795 LTGTELEEGDNPEVL

-829 AHTFS
+829 AHAFS
-834 LDNNLSCLIN
+834 LENNLSCLVN
-844 LIEFHAKDGQGDGKA
+844 LIEFHSKEGQGEGKT

-875 IQTSS
+875 IQTS
-880 DLRMMEHYAA
+880 
-890 PLLLVCKA
+890 K
-898 DENNAKL
+898 
-905 QELSKWL
+905 LSKWL
-912 EPLEKLHFDISGIP
+912 EPLEKVHFDISGIP
-926 MLIDYIKQNLE
+926 LLIDYIKQNME
-937 NLMTADGV
+937 NLMTAEGV

-952 VLCHIACPPATVPG
+952 VLCLIACPPTVVSG

-1021 VASCSLR
+1021 VASCSLK
-1028 LIRAMLT
+1028 LIRVMMT

-1047 VRVPSVCVTLHKI
+1047 VRVPSVCVALHKI
-1060 LCSTPSTGRLDAEEL
+1060 ICSTPSTGRLDADEL
-1075 RIQGDVTEILLTFT
+1075 RIQADVTEILLTFT
-1089 HAVSE
+1089 QAVSK
-1094 QETGSEET
+1094 QEMGSEET

-1149 SVQDIGV
+1149 SAQDIGI

-1169 AQARVLQEVLR
+1169 AQARPLQEVLR
-1180 CACVSSC
+1180 CVSMSSC
-1187 PPLFSM
+1187 PPLLSM
-1193 LRRVCVQLC
+1193 FRRVCVQLC
-1202 DLAAPTATLVMRTLL
+1202 DLAAPTATLMMRTLL

-1223 MQQEAAGSRLIRV
+1223 IQSEAPGSRLIRL

-1243 ASQRACK
+1243 ASQRPCK
-1250 VAMLALLS
+1250 AAILALL
-1258 GSARS
+1258 GGAARIEVRS
-1263 DTRSEGKV
+1263 DVKV
-1271 EDKLSDILPSLLAM
+1271 EDKLSDILPLLLAM
-1285 LVLPADVGLSAQ
+1285 LVLPNDASLVAQ

-1304 SILQSL
+1304 SVIQSL

-1330 ELLANALPTKE
+1330 ELLANALPTRDT
-1341 MMTSICEGMLDV
+1341 MSSICDGMVEV
-1353 LGNTHSSYTLQLTCL
+1353 LGNTHSNYTLQLTCL

-1374 TEHDYGLYHL
+1374 TEHDYGLFHL
-1384 KSSLKKHTTAISSL
+1384 KSSLKKHSTAISSL
-1398 IRREIT
+1398 ICRET
-1404 SFNKEFAELLSALF
+1404 KSFNKECAELLSALF

-1429 MFLRS
+1429 M
-1434 AFYRH
+1434 
-1439 HHADEDMDSR
+1439 
-1449 SLALSVSD
+1449 
-1457 MKQLLQW
+1457 
-1464 KEDSGEHLLCELE
+1464 
-1477 KHITKLCKEDE
+1477 
-1488 SLEALLENVV
+1488 ALLENVA

-1507 GDAQTNAE
+1507 GDAEANTE
-1515 PETEPSLP
+1515 PETEPTIP

-1528 QTQFNHRTVYVLSDV
+1528 QTQFNHRTVFVLSDV

-1548 KALWFSPFQPDEME
+1548 KALWFTPLQPEEME
-1562 TEVDMVKVD
+1562 AEVEMVKVD
-1571 LVALAQQCC
+1571 LVALAHQCC
-1580 TELDLKAEL
+1580 PDLDLKAEL

-1594 SEPSSPGHSK
+1594 SEPASPGHNK
-1604 PSKGFRLG
+1604 ASKGFRLG
-1612 KHKHETFITSSGR
+1612 KHKHETFITSSGK

-1644 GRGSFGQLS
+1644 GRGAFNQLS

-1667 RPPSMHVDDFLAAEF
+1667 RPPSMHVDDFVAAEY
-1682 KDVGPPTGLTLPK
+1682 KDVGPLTGLTLPK
-1695 RPPKGGGAKPP
+1695 RPLKTGGVKPP
-1706 TRGMFT
+1706 TRGLFT

-1729 PAPKSVLLAGNYP
+1729 PAPKSVLLAV
-1742 RREGGRGSTWSTPVT
+1742 GRGSTWSTPVT
-1757 AVTHRGTYSEPR
+1757 AVTHRGTYTEAR
-1769 GGQSNFTR
+1769 GGGQSNFPR

-1790 LAPRDRATRGRGTGL
+1790 MTPRDRATRGRGAGL
-1805 SWLSAGVSV
+1805 SWLSPGGGVSV
-1814 GGGGGVSG
+1814 GAGGVSS
-1822 GGRGQGKFSS
+1822 GGRGQGKFS
-1832 GGSGGGRGRHV
+1832 SGGGRGRHV

>member
-7 MELLFLDTFKHQNA
+7 MELLFLDTFKHQSA

-50 SNLPDSRAFGE
+50 SNLPDNRAFGE

-77 KPNSPVFDRLGSLE
+77 KPNAPVFDRLGSLE

-103 GKINTDGLVL
+103 GKVNTDGLVL

-140 PPPPPPPQQQQI
+140 PPPPPLPQQQQL
-152 GSKRLIKL
+152 GSKRIIKP
-160 EWENEDQFNG
+160 EWENEEQFNG

-186 PPPDDDDEEA
+186 PPPDDDEEEA
-196 MPAPGQ
+196 LPAPGQ

-210 EHPGDDYLE
+210 EQGDDYLE

-229 ADETYSDAEQEDD
+229 ADENYSDAEQEDD
-242 EGPADEEEDDVQSEG
+242 EGPADDEEDEDVQSEG
-257 TEGDEDDEEDEVG
+257 SEADEDDEEDEVG
-270 DDVTDEDGEGDDGY
+270 DEVTDEDGEGDDGY

-330 LQHFTPPHITR
+330 LQHFTPPHHTR
-341 YEAELKRLKTVD
+341 FEAELKRLKTVD
-353 IEDSSSS
+353 TQDSNSS
-360 WAESAAKLSELL
+360 WVESAAKLSELL
-372 EAWGEAQ
+372 EAWGEGQ

-392 EVPAFLV
+392 EIPAFLL
-399 KGMSFLSIKDP
+399 KGLSFMSIKDP
-410 DGQSEKLK
+410 DGLSEKLK
-418 QLVDWSCEALSLD
+418 QLVDWSCEALNLD
-431 VALAQ
+431 FALAQ

-448 TKLVSALADCGAQA
+448 TKLASALADCGALA
-462 VQDLLEKGIVGRLL
+462 VQNLLEKGIVGSLL

-505 IEAMLRDRHHH
+505 IEALLRDRHH
-516 DDDGTSGYQR
+516 DNDGTSGYQR

-547 HKGHLYEVLTDLQKT
+547 HKGHFYEVLTDLQRT

-574 EVAERE
+574 EVGERE
-580 GSESEAGER
+580 GSESEREAGER
-589 DRESTEREGEER
+589 DRESTEREGDER
-601 ERETQEAE
+601 ERETQEVE

-624 LSEADLER
+624 LSEGDLER

-660 TNVRITGPPERDD
+660 TSARITGPPERDD

-687 LESLG
+687 LESLA

-726 LLSQHETIN
+726 LLSHHETIN

-746 LTPPSHLAPL
+746 LTPPTHLAPL

-761 VEGEEAAAG
+761 GEGEDAPAG
-770 GEGLMDDGFW
+770 GEGSMDDGFW
-780 VWLMQTLHALQGIAE
+780 VWLMQTLHALQGVAE
-795 LNGAELEDGDNPDVL
+795 LSGAELEDGDNPDVL

-829 AHTFS
+829 AHAFS
-834 LDNNLSCLIN
+834 LDNNLSCLVN
-844 LIEFHAKDGQGDGKA
+844 LVEFHAKEGQGEGKA

-867 ACMLVLLV
+867 ACMLALLV
-875 IQTSS
+875 IQTSG
-880 DLRMMEHYAA
+880 DLRMMEHYAT
-890 PLLLVCKA
+890 PLLTVCKA

-926 MLIDYIKQNLE
+926 TLIDYIKQNLE

-952 VLCHIACPPATVPG
+952 VLCHIACPPTTVSG

-1047 VRVPSVCVTLHKI
+1047 VRVPSVCVALHKI
-1060 LCSTPSTGRLDAEEL
+1060 LCSTPTTGRLDAEEL

-1089 HAVSE
+1089 HAVSK

-1121 APENI
+1121 APEHI

-1169 AQARVLQEVLR
+1169 AQARVLQEVLS
-1180 CACVSSC
+1180 CVCVSSC
-1187 PPLFSM
+1187 PPLLSM

-1223 MQQEAAGSRLIRV
+1223 MQQEAAGTRLLRL
-1236 LALLDSL
+1236 LALLDLL

-1250 VAMLALLS
+1250 SALLALLG
-1258 GSARS
+1258 GSVRVES
-1263 DTRSEGKV
+1263 RGDGKV
-1271 EDKLSDILPSLLAM
+1271 EDKLSDFLPSMVAM
-1285 LVLPADVGLSAQ
+1285 LVLPADAALSAQ
-1297 QNAELMA
+1297 QNAELTA

-1330 ELLANALPTKE
+1330 EQLANALPTRD
-1341 MMTSICEGMLDV
+1341 MMTCICDGMLEV

-1384 KSSLKKHTTAISSL
+1384 KSSLKKHSSAISSL
-1398 IRREIT
+1398 IRRETT
-1404 SFNKEFAELLSALF
+1404 SFNKELTELLSALF
-1418 DFLRQILNSEA
+1418 DFLRQILNSET
-1429 MFLRS
+1429 M
-1434 AFYRH
+1434 
-1439 HHADEDMDSR
+1439 DEDIDSR

-1464 KEDSGEHLLCELE
+1464 KEDSGEHPLSELE
-1477 KHITKLCKEDE
+1477 KHIMKLCKEDE
-1488 SLEALLENVV
+1488 SLESLLENVA

-1507 GDAQTNAE
+1507 GDAPTNAD
-1515 PETEPSLP
+1515 PETEPTLP

-1548 KALWFSPFQPDEME
+1548 KALWFSPFQSDEME
-1562 TEVDMVKVD
+1562 AEVDMVKVD

-1580 TELDLKAEL
+1580 PDLDLKAEL

-1594 SEPSSPGHSK
+1594 SEPTSPGHSK

-1612 KHKHETFITSSGR
+1612 KHKHETFITSSGN
-1625 SDYVEPAKRAH
+1625 SEYVEPAKRAH

-1644 GRGSFGQLS
+1644 GRGAFGQLS

-1667 RPPSMHVDDFLAAEF
+1667 RPPSMHVDDFLAAEY
-1682 KDVGPPTGLTLPK
+1682 KEVGPTGLALPK

-1706 TRGMFT
+1706 ARGLFT

-1757 AVTHRGTYSEPR
+1757 ADTHRGTYSEPR

-1790 LAPRDRATRGRGTGL
+1790 LAPRDRATRGRGAGL
-1805 SWLSAGVSV
+1805 SWLSGGVSV
-1814 GGGGGVSG
+1814 GGGVSG
-1822 GGRGQGKFSS
+1822 GGRGQGKFNS

>member
-50 SNLPDSRAFGE
+50 SNLSDSRAFGE
-61 TAPHAFQLDL
+61 TSPHAFQLDL

-77 KPNSPVFDRLGSLE
+77 KPNAPVFDRLGSLE

-140 PPPPPPPQQQQI
+140 PPPPPPQQQQP
-152 GSKRLIKL
+152 GSKRNVKH
-160 EWENEDQFNG
+160 EWVNEEQYNG

-196 MPAPGQ
+196 LPAPGQ
-202 CPVKVENT
+202 CPVKEENT
-210 EHPGDDYLE
+210 KQGDDYLE

-229 ADETYSDAEQEDD
+229 ADETYSDAEPEED
-242 EGPADEEEDDVQSEG
+242 EGPVVEEEDEDAQSEGSVVEEDEEEDEEEV
-257 TEGDEDDEEDEVG
+257 DEEMDI
-270 DDVTDEDGEGDDGY
+270 DGEGDDGY

-292 DLESGAF
+292 DLETSAF

-304 DLDYTPEDLAS
+304 DLDYTAEDLAS

-341 YEAELKRLKTVD
+341 YEAEVKRLKTVD
-353 IEDSSSS
+353 IQDLSSP

-372 EAWGEAQ
+372 EAWGEGQ

-392 EVPAFLV
+392 EIPALLV
-399 KGMSFLSIKDP
+399 KGLSCLSIKDP
-410 DGQSEKLK
+410 DMQQDKLK
-418 QLVDWSCEALSLD
+418 RLVDWTCEALNLD
-431 VALAQ
+431 SAMAQ

-448 TKLVSALADCGAQA
+448 TKLAASLADCGNPA
-462 VQDLLEKGIVGRLL
+462 VRDLLEKGIVGSLL
-476 GLLFAEH
+476 DLLFAEH

-505 IEAMLRDRHHH
+505 IETLLRDRHHG
-516 DDDGTSGYQR
+516 DKGISGYQR
-526 LLDLFLLDQ
+526 LLELFLLDQ

-547 HKGHLYEVLTDLQKT
+547 HKGHFYEILTDLQKT
-562 ASVWA
+562 ANIWA
-567 ERHPTVG
+567 ERHPGVG
-574 EVAERE
+574 EVGERE
-580 GSESEAGER
+580 GTESEKERGER
-589 DRESTEREGEER
+589 DRESAEREVEGETQEV
-601 ERETQEAE
+601 ERET
-609 RESPMDIDTLLESAS
+609 PMDIDTLLESVS
-624 LSEADLER
+624 LSEGDLER
-632 LQGLLEELLHLLETA
+632 LQALLEELLHLLETA

-660 TNVRITGPPERDD
+660 TSARITGPPERDD

-678 YRYMHACHL
+678 YRYMHACHF
-687 LESLG
+687 LESLA

-704 GVLQAVRELMRFLS
+704 GVLQAVRDLMRFLS

-726 LLSQHETIN
+726 LLSQHEPTN

-746 LTPPSHLAPL
+746 LTPSSHLAPL

-761 VEGEEAAAG
+761 AEAEDAPAV
-770 GEGLMDDGFW
+770 GEGAIEEGFW

-795 LNGAELEDGDNPDVL
+795 LSGAELEDGDNPDVL
-810 ATLHSLYL
+810 ATLHALYL
-818 ISFSSTGRNAV
+818 ITFTSTGRNAV
-829 AHTFS
+829 THAFS
-834 LDNNLSCLIN
+834 LENNLSCLVN
-844 LIEFHAKDGQGDGKA
+844 LVEHHAKDGQGEGKA
-859 RKSVTYNY
+859 RKSVTYTY

-875 IQTSS
+875 VQTSS
-880 DLRMMEHYAA
+880 DLRMMEQYAA
-890 PLLLVCKA
+890 PLLAVCKA

-926 MLIDYIKQNLE
+926 TLIDYIKQNLE
-937 NLMTADGV
+937 HLMTADGV
-945 GLVTALR
+945 GLVAAFR
-952 VLCHIACPPATVPG
+952 VLCHISCPPPTVSG

-1060 LCSTPSTGRLDAEEL
+1060 LCSTPTTGRLDAEEL
-1075 RIQGDVTEILLTFT
+1075 RIQGDVTETLLTFT
-1089 HAVSE
+1089 HAVSK
-1094 QETGSEET
+1094 QETGTEEM

-1169 AQARVLQEVLR
+1169 AQARVIQEVLQ
-1180 CACVSSC
+1180 CVCVSSC
-1187 PPLFSM
+1187 PPILSM

-1202 DLAAPTATLVMRTLL
+1202 DLAAPTATLVMKTLL

-1223 MQQEAAGSRLIRV
+1223 MQQEASGSRLMRV

-1250 VAMLALLS
+1250 AALLS
-1258 GSARS
+1258 LLAGSMRNEG
-1263 DTRSEGKV
+1263 RGEGKA
-1271 EDKLSDILPSLLAM
+1271 EDKPPDLLPSFLAM
-1285 LVLPADVGLSAQ
+1285 LILPADASLTVQ
-1297 QNAELMA
+1297 QNAELTA
-1304 SILQSL
+1304 SVIQSL

-1315 SLVVSGS
+1315 SLIVSGS

-1330 ELLANALPTKE
+1330 EQLANSLPTKDV
-1341 MMTSICEGMLDV
+1341 MVCICDGMLEV
-1353 LGNTHSSYTLQLTCL
+1353 LGNAHSSYTLQLTCL

-1384 KSSLKKHTTAISSL
+1384 KSSLKKHNSSVSSL
-1398 IRREIT
+1398 IRREIA
-1404 SFNKEFAELLSALF
+1404 SFNKESAELLSALF
-1418 DFLRQILNSEA
+1418 DFLRQIVNSDA
-1429 MFLRS
+1429 M
-1434 AFYRH
+1434 
-1439 HHADEDMDSR
+1439 DEDIDSR
-1449 SLALSVSD
+1449 SLALSASD

-1464 KEDSGEHLLCELE
+1464 KEDSGEHSVPELE
-1477 KHITKLCKEDE
+1477 KHIMELCKEDE
-1488 SLEALLENVV
+1488 SLETLLENVT

-1507 GDAQTNAE
+1507 GDTPAGTE
-1515 PETEPSLP
+1515 LDTEPTLP
-1523 APEPL
+1523 LPEPL

-1548 KALWFSPFQPDEME
+1548 KALWFSPFQSDDLE

-1580 TELDLKAEL
+1580 PDLDLKAEL

-1594 SEPSSPGHSK
+1594 SEPTSPGHSK
-1604 PSKGFRLG
+1604 STKGFRLG
-1612 KHKHETFITSSGR
+1612 KHKHETFITSSGK

-1644 GRGSFGQLS
+1644 GRGAFGQLC

-1667 RPPSMHVDDFLAAEF
+1667 RPPSMHVDDFLAAEY
-1682 KDVGPPTGLTLPK
+1682 KDVGPPTGLAPPK
-1695 RPPKGGGAKPP
+1695 RPQKGGGAKPP
-1706 TRGMFT
+1706 TRGLFA

-1742 RREGGRGSTWSTPVT
+1742 RREGGRGSAWNTPVT

-1769 GGQSNFTR
+1769 GGQSNFAR

-1784 PTGAYR
+1784 PAGAYR
-1790 LAPRDRATRGRGTGL
+1790 LAPRDRATRGRGAGL
-1805 SWLSAGVSV
+1805 SWLSGGGVNI
-1814 GGGGGVSG
+1814 GGGGLSG

-1832 GGSGGGRGRHV
+1832 GGGRGRHV

>member
-7 MELLFLDTFKHQNA
+7 MELLFLDTFKHQSA
-21 ELTNVDVVRFPY
+21 ELTNVDVVQFPY

-77 KPNSPVFDRLGSLE
+77 KPNAPVFDRLGSLE

-140 PPPPPPPQQQQI
+140 PPPPPLPHQQQL
-152 GSKRLIKL
+152 GSKRIVKT
-160 EWENEDQFNG
+160 EWENEEQFNG

-196 MPAPGQ
+196 LPAPGQ
-202 CPVKVENT
+202 SNNN
-210 EHPGDDYLE
+210 
-219 PVSPERGSLP
+219 VS
-229 ADETYSDAEQEDD
+229 
-242 EGPADEEEDDVQSEG
+242 DVVISALLLYA
-257 TEGDEDDEEDEVG
+257 
-270 DDVTDEDGEGDDGY
+270 GDDGY

-353 IEDSSSS
+353 IQDSSSL
-360 WAESAAKLSELL
+360 WAESVAKLSELL
-372 EAWGEAQ
+372 EAWGEGQ
-379 GAERGAGWVTALE
+379 RTERGAGWVTTLE
-392 EVPAFLV
+392 EIPAFLL

-410 DGQSEKLK
+410 GGLSEKLK
-418 QLVDWSCEALSLD
+418 QLVDWSCEALNLD
-431 VALAQ
+431 FALAQ

-448 TKLVSALADCGAQA
+448 TKLASALADCGAQA
-462 VQDLLEKGIVGRLL
+462 VQNLLEKGIVGSLL

-483 VSSTLKLNVL
+483 VSSTMKLNML

-505 IEAMLRDRHHH
+505 IEALIRDRHH
-516 DDDGTSGYQR
+516 DNDGTSGYQR

-535 TVRVATAGAAIL
+535 TVRVATAGTAIL
-547 HKGHLYEVLTDLQKT
+547 QKGHFYEVLTDLQRT
-562 ASVWA
+562 S
-567 ERHPTVG
+567 
-574 EVAERE
+574 ERE
-580 GSESEAGER
+580 ARER
-589 DRESTEREGEER
+589 DRESTEREGDER
-601 ERETQEAE
+601 ERETQEVE

-624 LSEADLER
+624 LSEGDLER

-660 TNVRITGPPERDD
+660 TSARITGPPERDD

-687 LESLG
+687 LESLA

-697 PATCAHI
+697 PTTFAHI

-726 LLSQHETIN
+726 LLSKHETTN

-746 LTPPSHLAPL
+746 LTPPSHLTPL
-756 TPLSE
+756 MPLSE
-761 VEGEEAAAG
+761 GEGEDASAG
-770 GEGLMDDGFW
+770 GEGSMDDGFW
-780 VWLMQTLHALQGIAE
+780 VWLMQTLHALQGVAE
-795 LNGAELEDGDNPDVL
+795 LNGAELEDGDNPSVL

-829 AHTFS
+829 AHAFS
-834 LDNNLSCLIN
+834 LDNNLSSLVN
-844 LIEFHAKDGQGDGKA
+844 LVEFHAKEGKA

-875 IQTSS
+875 IQTSG
-880 DLRMMEHYAA
+880 DLRMIEHYAA
-890 PLLLVCKA
+890 PLLNVSKA

-952 VLCHIACPPATVPG
+952 VLCHIACPPTIVPG

-1047 VRVPSVCVTLHKI
+1047 VRVPSVCVALHKI
-1060 LCSTPSTGRLDAEEL
+1060 LCSTPTTGRLDAEEL
-1075 RIQGDVTEILLTFT
+1075 RIQGDVTEIMLTFT
-1089 HAVSE
+1089 HAISE
-1094 QETGSEET
+1094 QMTGSEET

-1108 SLMLKEVLNSILA
+1108 SLMLREVLNSTLA

-1134 ELLPLPLPMQTTQAL
+1134 ELLPLPLPMQTTQ
-1149 SVQDIGV
+1149 VTEHTCDIGV

-1180 CACVSSC
+1180 CVCVNSC
-1187 PPLFSM
+1187 PPLLSM

-1202 DLAAPTATLVMRTLL
+1202 DLAAPTGTLVMRTLL

-1223 MQQEAAGSRLIRV
+1223 MQQL

-1250 VAMLALLS
+1250 SAMLALLG
-1258 GSARS
+1258 GSARNEGRS
-1263 DTRSEGKV
+1263 DGKV
-1271 EDKLSDILPSLLAM
+1271 EDKLSDHLPSLVAM
-1285 LVLPADVGLSAQ
+1285 LVLPADAALSAQ

-1330 ELLANALPTKE
+1330 EQLANALPTRD
-1341 MMTSICEGMLDV
+1341 MMTCICDGMLEV
-1353 LGNTHSSYTLQLTCL
+1353 LGNTHSSYTLQLTCM

-1384 KSSLKKHTTAISSL
+1384 KSSLKKHSLAISSL
-1398 IRREIT
+1398 ISRETT
-1404 SFNKEFAELLSALF
+1404 SFNKELTEVLSALF

-1429 MFLRS
+1429 M
-1434 AFYRH
+1434 
-1439 HHADEDMDSR
+1439 
-1449 SLALSVSD
+1449 
-1457 MKQLLQW
+1457 
-1464 KEDSGEHLLCELE
+1464 
-1477 KHITKLCKEDE
+1477 KLCKEDE
-1488 SLEALLENVV
+1488 SLETLLENVA
-1498 GLRQIIESS
+1498 GLRQIIESF
-1507 GDAQTNAE
+1507 GDAPTNAE
-1515 PETEPSLP
+1515 PEAEPTLP

-1528 QTQFNHRTVYVLSDV
+1528 QTQFNHRTVFVLSDV

-1548 KALWFSPFQPDEME
+1548 KALWFSPFQSDEME

-1580 TELDLKAEL
+1580 PDLNLKAEL

-1594 SEPSSPGHSK
+1594 SEPASPGHSK
-1604 PSKGFRLG
+1604 PPKGFRLG
-1612 KHKHETFITSSGR
+1612 KHKHETFITSSGN

-1636 IMAAPRGR
+1636 FMAAPRGR
-1644 GRGSFGQLS
+1644 GRGAFGQLS

-1682 KDVGPPTGLTLPK
+1682 KEVGQPTGLALPK

-1706 TRGMFT
+1706 TRGLFT
-1712 GGTRGRGFQSHT
+1712 GGTRGRGFQNHA

-1729 PAPKSVLLAGNYP
+1729 PAPKSNYP
-1742 RREGGRGSTWSTPVT
+1742 RREGGRGSTWSTPVS
-1757 AVTHRGTYSEPR
+1757 ADTHRGTYSEPR

-1805 SWLSAGVSV
+1805 SWLSGGVGV
-1814 GGGGGVSG
+1814 GGGGVSG
-1822 GGRGQGKFSS
+1822 GGRGQGKFNS
-1832 GGSGGGRGRHV
+1832 GGGGRGRHI

>member
-7 MELLFLDTFKHQNA
+7 MELLFLDTFKHQSA

-77 KPNSPVFDRLGSLE
+77 KPNAPVFDRLGSLE

-140 PPPPPPPQQQQI
+140 PPPPPLPQQQQL
-152 GSKRLIKL
+152 GSKRIIKT
-160 EWENEDQFNG
+160 EWENEEQFNG

-196 MPAPGQ
+196 LPVPGQ
-202 CPVKVENT
+202 CMSVVLLL
-210 EHPGDDYLE
+210 Y
-219 PVSPERGSLP
+219 
-229 ADETYSDAEQEDD
+229 A
-242 EGPADEEEDDVQSEG
+242 
-257 TEGDEDDEEDEVG
+257 
-270 DDVTDEDGEGDDGY
+270 GDDGY

-353 IEDSSSS
+353 IQDSSSL

-372 EAWGEAQ
+372 EAWGEGQ
-379 GAERGAGWVTALE
+379 RTERGAGWVTALE
-392 EVPAFLV
+392 EIPAFLL

-410 DGQSEKLK
+410 DGLSEKLK
-418 QLVDWSCEALSLD
+418 QLVDWSCEALNLD
-431 VALAQ
+431 FALAQ

-448 TKLVSALADCGAQA
+448 TKLASALADCGAQA
-462 VQDLLEKGIVGRLL
+462 VQNLLEKGIVGSLL

-505 IEAMLRDRHHH
+505 IEALLRDRHH
-516 DDDGTSGYQR
+516 DNDGTSGYQR

-535 TVRVATAGAAIL
+535 TVRVATAGTAIL
-547 HKGHLYEVLTDLQKT
+547 QKGHFYEVLTDLQRT
-562 ASVWA
+562 ASIW
-567 ERHPTVG
+567 
-574 EVAERE
+574 RE
-580 GSESEAGER
+580 G
-589 DRESTEREGEER
+589 DER
-601 ERETQEAE
+601 ERETQEVE

-624 LSEADLER
+624 LSEGDLES

-660 TNVRITGPPERDD
+660 TSARITGPPERDD

-687 LESLG
+687 LESLA

-697 PATCAHI
+697 PATFAHI
-704 GVLQAVRELMRFLS
+704 GVLQSVRELMRFLS

-726 LLSQHETIN
+726 LLSKHETTN
-735 LLLRLLTPLTH
+735 LLLH
-746 LTPPSHLAPL
+746 AP
-756 TPLSE
+756 
-761 VEGEEAAAG
+761 AG
-770 GEGLMDDGFW
+770 GEGSMDDGFW
-780 VWLMQTLHALQGIAE
+780 VWLMQTLHALQGVAE
-795 LNGAELEDGDNPDVL
+795 LNGAELEDGDNPSVL
-810 ATLHSLYL
+810 ATLHCLYL

-829 AHTFS
+829 AHAFS
-834 LDNNLSCLIN
+834 LDNNLSSLVN
-844 LIEFHAKDGQGDGKA
+844 LVEFHAKEGKA

-875 IQTSS
+875 IQTSG
-880 DLRMMEHYAA
+880 DLRMIEHYAA
-890 PLLLVCKA
+890 PLLNVSKA

-926 MLIDYIKQNLE
+926 TLIDYIKQNLE

-952 VLCHIACPPATVPG
+952 VLCHIACPPTTVPG

-993 QKLTSLLLL
+993 QKLTLLLL

-1047 VRVPSVCVTLHKI
+1047 VRVPSVCVALHKI
-1060 LCSTPSTGRLDAEEL
+1060 LCSTPTTGRLDAEEL
-1075 RIQGDVTEILLTFT
+1075 RIQGDVTEIMLTFT
-1089 HAVSE
+1089 HAISE
-1094 QETGSEET
+1094 QMTGSEET

-1108 SLMLKEVLNSILA
+1108 SLMLREVLNSTLA

-1180 CACVSSC
+1180 CVCVNSC
-1187 PPLFSM
+1187 PPLLSM
-1193 LRRVCVQLC
+1193 FRRVCVQLC

-1223 MQQEAAGSRLIRV
+1223 MEAAGSRLMRL

-1250 VAMLALLS
+1250 SAMLAL
-1258 GSARS
+1258 
-1263 DTRSEGKV
+1263 
-1271 EDKLSDILPSLLAM
+1271 
-1285 LVLPADVGLSAQ
+1285 
-1297 QNAELMA
+1297 
-1304 SILQSL
+1304 
-1310 CDQDV
+1310 
-1315 SLVVSGS
+1315 
-1322 GEASVSEA
+1322 
-1330 ELLANALPTKE
+1330 
-1341 MMTSICEGMLDV
+1341 
-1353 LGNTHSSYTLQLTCL
+1353 
-1368 RTMMFL
+1368 
-1374 TEHDYGLYHL
+1374 
-1384 KSSLKKHTTAISSL
+1384 
-1398 IRREIT
+1398 
-1404 SFNKEFAELLSALF
+1404 
-1418 DFLRQILNSEA
+1418 
-1429 MFLRS
+1429 
-1434 AFYRH
+1434 
-1439 HHADEDMDSR
+1439 
-1449 SLALSVSD
+1449 
-1457 MKQLLQW
+1457 
-1464 KEDSGEHLLCELE
+1464 
-1477 KHITKLCKEDE
+1477 
-1488 SLEALLENVV
+1488 
-1498 GLRQIIESS
+1498 
-1507 GDAQTNAE
+1507 TNAE
-1515 PETEPSLP
+1515 PEAE
-1523 APEPL
+1523 
-1528 QTQFNHRTVYVLSDV
+1528 TVFVLSDV

-1548 KALWFSPFQPDEME
+1548 KALWFSPFQSDEME

-1580 TELDLKAEL
+1580 PDLNLKAEL

-1594 SEPSSPGHSK
+1594 SEPTSPGHSK

-1612 KHKHETFITSSGR
+1612 KHKHETFITSSGN

-1636 IMAAPRGR
+1636 FMAAPRGR
-1644 GRGSFGQLS
+1644 GRGAFGQLS

-1682 KDVGPPTGLTLPK
+1682 KEVGQPTGLALPK

-1706 TRGMFT
+1706 TRGLFT
-1712 GGTRGRGFQSHT
+1712 GGTRGRGFQNHA

-1729 PAPKSVLLAGNYP
+1729 PAPKSNYP
-1742 RREGGRGSTWSTPVT
+1742 RREGGRGSTWSTPVS
-1757 AVTHRGTYSEPR
+1757 ADTHRGTYSEPR

-1790 LAPRDRATRGRGTGL
+1790 LAPRDRATRGRGMGL
-1805 SWLSAGVSV
+1805 SWLSGGVSV
-1814 GGGGGVSG
+1814 GGGGVSG
-1822 GGRGQGKFSS
+1822 GGRGQGKFNS
-1832 GGSGGGRGRHV
+1832 GGGGRGRHV

>member
-7 MELLFLDTFKHQNA
+7 MELLFLDTFKHQSA

-77 KPNSPVFDRLGSLE
+77 KPNAPVFDRLGSLE

-140 PPPPPPPQQQQI
+140 PPPPPLPQQQQL
-152 GSKRLIKL
+152 GSKRIIKT
-160 EWENEDQFNG
+160 EWENEEQFNG

-196 MPAPGQ
+196 LPAPGQ
-202 CPVKVENT
+202 CMSVWKRLSIT
-210 EHPGDDYLE
+210 YK
-219 PVSPERGSLP
+219 RGKLKNFVLLLY
-229 ADETYSDAEQEDD
+229 A
-242 EGPADEEEDDVQSEG
+242 
-257 TEGDEDDEEDEVG
+257 
-270 DDVTDEDGEGDDGY
+270 GDDGY

-353 IEDSSSS
+353 IQDSSSL

-372 EAWGEAQ
+372 EAWGEGQ
-379 GAERGAGWVTALE
+379 RTERGAGWVTALE
-392 EVPAFLV
+392 EIPAFLL

-410 DGQSEKLK
+410 DRLSEKLK
-418 QLVDWSCEALSLD
+418 QLVDWSCEALNLD
-431 VALAQ
+431 FALAQ

-448 TKLVSALADCGAQA
+448 TKLASALADCGAQA
-462 VQDLLEKGIVGRLL
+462 VQNLLEKGIVGSLL

-483 VSSTLKLNVL
+483 VSSTMKLNVL

-505 IEAMLRDRHHH
+505 IEALLRDRHH
-516 DDDGTSGYQR
+516 DNDGTSGYQH

-535 TVRVATAGAAIL
+535 TVRVATAGTAIL
-547 HKGHLYEVLTDLQKT
+547 QKGHFYEVLTDLQRT
-562 ASVWA
+562 ASIWA
-567 ERHPTVG
+567 ERHPTLG
-574 EVAERE
+574 
-580 GSESEAGER
+580 
-589 DRESTEREGEER
+589 
-601 ERETQEAE
+601 ERETQEVE

-624 LSEADLER
+624 LSEGDLER

-660 TNVRITGPPERDD
+660 TSARITGPPERDD

-687 LESLG
+687 LESLA

-697 PATCAHI
+697 PATFAHI

-726 LLSQHETIN
+726 LLSKHETTN

-746 LTPPSHLAPL
+746 LTPPSHLTPL

-761 VEGEEAAAG
+761 GEGEDASAG
-770 GEGLMDDGFW
+770 GEGSMDDGFW
-780 VWLMQTLHALQGIAE
+780 VWLMQTLHALQGVAE
-795 LNGAELEDGDNPDVL
+795 LNGAELEDGDNPSVL

-829 AHTFS
+829 AHAFS
-834 LDNNLSCLIN
+834 LDNNLSSLVN
-844 LIEFHAKDGQGDGKA
+844 LVEFHAKEGQGEGKA

-875 IQTSS
+875 IQTSG
-880 DLRMMEHYAA
+880 DLRMIEHYAT
-890 PLLLVCKA
+890 PLLNVSKA

-926 MLIDYIKQNLE
+926 TLIDYIKQNLE

-952 VLCHIACPPATVPG
+952 VLCHIACPPTTVPG

-1047 VRVPSVCVTLHKI
+1047 VRVPSVCVALHKI
-1060 LCSTPSTGRLDAEEL
+1060 LCSTPTTGRLDAEEL
-1075 RIQGDVTEILLTFT
+1075 RIQGDVTEIMLTFT
-1089 HAVSE
+1089 HAISE
-1094 QETGSEET
+1094 QMTGSEET

-1108 SLMLKEVLNSILA
+1108 SLMLREVLNSTLA

-1134 ELLPLPLPMQTTQAL
+1134 ELLPLPLPMQTTQ
-1149 SVQDIGV
+1149 VTEHTCDIGV

-1180 CACVSSC
+1180 CVCVNSC
-1187 PPLFSM
+1187 PPLLSM

-1223 MQQEAAGSRLIRV
+1223 MQQL

-1250 VAMLALLS
+1250 SAMLALLG
-1258 GSARS
+1258 GSARNEGRS
-1263 DTRSEGKV
+1263 DGKV
-1271 EDKLSDILPSLLAM
+1271 EDKLSDHLPSLVAM
-1285 LVLPADVGLSAQ
+1285 LVLPADAALSAQ

-1330 ELLANALPTKE
+1330 EQLANALPTRD
-1341 MMTSICEGMLDV
+1341 MMTCICDGMLEV
-1353 LGNTHSSYTLQLTCL
+1353 LGNTHSSYTLQLTCM

-1384 KSSLKKHTTAISSL
+1384 KSSLKKHSLAISSL
-1398 IRREIT
+1398 IRRETT
-1404 SFNKEFAELLSALF
+1404 SFNKELTELLSALF

-1429 MFLRS
+1429 MVIESVHLCLN
-1434 AFYRH
+1434 AY
-1439 HHADEDMDSR
+1439 SR

-1464 KEDSGEHLLCELE
+1464 KEDSGEHPLSELE
-1477 KHITKLCKEDE
+1477 KHIMVHLCKEDE
-1488 SLEALLENVV
+1488 SLETLLENVA

-1507 GDAQTNAE
+1507 GDAPTNAE
-1515 PETEPSLP
+1515 PEAEPTLP

-1528 QTQFNHRTVYVLSDV
+1528 QTQFNHRTVFVLSDV

-1548 KALWFSPFQPDEME
+1548 KALWFSPFQSDEME

-1580 TELDLKAEL
+1580 PDLNLKAEL

-1594 SEPSSPGHSK
+1594 SEPASPGHSK
-1604 PSKGFRLG
+1604 PPKGFRLG
-1612 KHKHETFITSSGR
+1612 KHKHETFITSSGN

-1636 IMAAPRGR
+1636 FMAAPRGR
-1644 GRGSFGQLS
+1644 GRGAFGQLS

-1682 KDVGPPTGLTLPK
+1682 KDVGQPTGLALPK

-1706 TRGMFT
+1706 TRGLFT
-1712 GGTRGRGFQSHT
+1712 GGTRGRGFQNHA

-1729 PAPKSVLLAGNYP
+1729 PAPKSNYP
-1742 RREGGRGSTWSTPVT
+1742 RREGGRGSTWSTPVS
-1757 AVTHRGTYSEPR
+1757 ADTHRGTYSEPR

-1805 SWLSAGVSV
+1805 SWLSGGVSV
-1814 GGGGGVSG
+1814 GVGGVSG
-1822 GGRGQGKFSS
+1822 GGRGQGKFNS
-1832 GGSGGGRGRHV
+1832 GGGGRGRHI

>member
-7 MELLFLDTFKHQNA
+7 MELLFLDTFKHQSA

-77 KPNSPVFDRLGSLE
+77 KPNAPVFDRLGSLE

-140 PPPPPPPQQQQI
+140 PPPPPLPQQQQL
-152 GSKRLIKL
+152 GSKRIIKT
-160 EWENEDQFNG
+160 EWENEEQFNG

-196 MPAPGQ
+196 LPVPGQ

-210 EHPGDDYLE
+210 EQGDDYLE

-229 ADETYSDAEQEDD
+229 ADENYSDAEQEDD
-242 EGPADEEEDDVQSEG
+242 EGPADDEEDEDVHSEG
-257 TEGDEDDEEDEVG
+257 SEGDEDEEEVG
-270 DDVTDEDGEGDDGY
+270 EEVTDEEGEGDDGY

-353 IEDSSSS
+353 IQDSSSL

-372 EAWGEAQ
+372 EAWGEGQ
-379 GAERGAGWVTALE
+379 RTERGAGWVTALE
-392 EVPAFLV
+392 EIPAFLL

-410 DGQSEKLK
+410 DGLSEKLK
-418 QLVDWSCEALSLD
+418 QLVDWSCEALNLD
-431 VALAQ
+431 FALAQ

-448 TKLVSALADCGAQA
+448 TKLASALADCGAQA
-462 VQDLLEKGIVGRLL
+462 VQNLLEKGIVGSLL

-505 IEAMLRDRHHH
+505 IEALLRDRHH
-516 DDDGTSGYQR
+516 DNDGTSGYQR

-535 TVRVATAGAAIL
+535 TVRVATAGTAIL
-547 HKGHLYEVLTDLQKT
+547 QKGHFYEVLTDLQRT
-562 ASVWA
+562 ASIWA

-574 EVAERE
+574 EVGERE
-580 GSESEAGER
+580 GSESEREAGER
-589 DRESTEREGEER
+589 DRESTEREGDER
-601 ERETQEAE
+601 ERETQEVE

-624 LSEADLER
+624 LSEGDLES

-660 TNVRITGPPERDD
+660 TSARITGPPERDD

-687 LESLG
+687 LESLA

-697 PATCAHI
+697 PATFAHI
-704 GVLQAVRELMRFLS
+704 GVLQSVRELMRFLS

-726 LLSQHETIN
+726 LLSKHETTN

-746 LTPPSHLAPL
+746 LTPPSHLTPL

-761 VEGEEAAAG
+761 GEGEDAPAG
-770 GEGLMDDGFW
+770 GEGSMDDGFW
-780 VWLMQTLHALQGIAE
+780 VWLMQTLHALQGVAE
-795 LNGAELEDGDNPDVL
+795 LNGAELEDGDNPSVL
-810 ATLHSLYL
+810 ATLHCLYL

-829 AHTFS
+829 AHAFS
-834 LDNNLSCLIN
+834 LDNNLSSLVN
-844 LIEFHAKDGQGDGKA
+844 LVEFHAKEGQGEGKA

-875 IQTSS
+875 IQTSG
-880 DLRMMEHYAA
+880 DLRMIEHYAA
-890 PLLLVCKA
+890 PLLNVSKA

-926 MLIDYIKQNLE
+926 TLIDYIKQNLE

-952 VLCHIACPPATVPG
+952 VLCHIACPPTTVPG

-993 QKLTSLLLL
+993 QKLTLLLL

-1047 VRVPSVCVTLHKI
+1047 VRVPSVCVALHKI
-1060 LCSTPSTGRLDAEEL
+1060 LCSTPTTGRLDAEEL
-1075 RIQGDVTEILLTFT
+1075 RIQGDVTEIMLTFT
-1089 HAVSE
+1089 HAISE
-1094 QETGSEET
+1094 QMTGSEET

-1108 SLMLKEVLNSILA
+1108 SLMLREVLNSTLA

-1180 CACVSSC
+1180 CVCVNSC
-1187 PPLFSM
+1187 PPLLSM
-1193 LRRVCVQLC
+1193 FRRVCVQLC

-1223 MQQEAAGSRLIRV
+1223 MQQEAAGSRLMRL

-1250 VAMLALLS
+1250 SAMLAL
-1258 GSARS
+1258 
-1263 DTRSEGKV
+1263 
-1271 EDKLSDILPSLLAM
+1271 
-1285 LVLPADVGLSAQ
+1285 
-1297 QNAELMA
+1297 
-1304 SILQSL
+1304 
-1310 CDQDV
+1310 
-1315 SLVVSGS
+1315 
-1322 GEASVSEA
+1322 
-1330 ELLANALPTKE
+1330 
-1341 MMTSICEGMLDV
+1341 
-1353 LGNTHSSYTLQLTCL
+1353 
-1368 RTMMFL
+1368 
-1374 TEHDYGLYHL
+1374 
-1384 KSSLKKHTTAISSL
+1384 
-1398 IRREIT
+1398 
-1404 SFNKEFAELLSALF
+1404 
-1418 DFLRQILNSEA
+1418 
-1429 MFLRS
+1429 
-1434 AFYRH
+1434 
-1439 HHADEDMDSR
+1439 
-1449 SLALSVSD
+1449 
-1457 MKQLLQW
+1457 
-1464 KEDSGEHLLCELE
+1464 
-1477 KHITKLCKEDE
+1477 
-1488 SLEALLENVV
+1488 
-1498 GLRQIIESS
+1498 
-1507 GDAQTNAE
+1507 TNAE
-1515 PETEPSLP
+1515 PEAEPTLP

-1528 QTQFNHRTVYVLSDV
+1528 QTQFNHRTVFVLSDV

-1548 KALWFSPFQPDEME
+1548 KALWFSPFQSDEME

-1580 TELDLKAEL
+1580 PDLNLKAEL

-1594 SEPSSPGHSK
+1594 SEPTSPGHSK

-1612 KHKHETFITSSGR
+1612 KHKHETFITSSGN

-1636 IMAAPRGR
+1636 FMAAPRGR
-1644 GRGSFGQLS
+1644 GRGAFGQLS

-1682 KDVGPPTGLTLPK
+1682 KEVGQPTGLALPK

-1706 TRGMFT
+1706 TRGLFT
-1712 GGTRGRGFQSHT
+1712 GGTRGRGFQNHA

-1742 RREGGRGSTWSTPVT
+1742 RREGGRGSTWSTPVS
-1757 AVTHRGTYSEPR
+1757 ADTHRGTYSEPR

-1790 LAPRDRATRGRGTGL
+1790 LAPRDRATRGRGMGL
-1805 SWLSAGVSV
+1805 SWLSGGVSV
-1814 GGGGGVSG
+1814 GGGGVSG
-1822 GGRGQGKFSS
+1822 GGRGQGKFNS
-1832 GGSGGGRGRHV
+1832 GGGGRGRHV

>member
-1 MAGDSA
+1 MAGESA

-61 TAPHAFQLDL
+61 TSPHAFQLDL

-77 KPNSPVFDRLGSLE
+77 KPNAPVFDRLGSLE

-103 GKINTDGLVL
+103 GKINTDNLVL

-140 PPPPPPPQQQQI
+140 PPPPPPPQQQQP
-152 GSKRLIKL
+152 GSKRNIKH
-160 EWENEDQFNG
+160 EWDSEEQYNG

-186 PPPDDDDEEA
+186 PPPDDDEDEA
-196 MPAPGQ
+196 IAAPGQ
-202 CPVKVENT
+202 CPVKEENT
-210 EHPGDDYLE
+210 EQGDDYLE

-229 ADETYSDAEQEDD
+229 ADETYSDGEQEED
-242 EGPADEEEDDVQSEG
+242 EGPVDDEEDADAQSEG
-257 TEGDEDDEEDEVG
+257 SEGEEDDEEDDADEEM
-270 DDVTDEDGEGDDGY
+270 DEDGEGDDGY

-299 KLPAF
+299 KLPPF
-304 DLDYTPEDLAS
+304 DLDYTAEDLAS
-315 LPTVQYDPYERELRP
+315 LPTVQYDPFERELRP
-330 LQHFTPPHITR
+330 LQHFTPPHVTR
-341 YEAELKRLKTVD
+341 YEVELKRLKTVD
-353 IEDSSSS
+353 VQDPSSP

-372 EAWGEAQ
+372 ETWGEEQ
-379 GAERGAGWVTALE
+379 EAERGAGWVTTLE
-392 EVPAFLV
+392 EIPALLV
-399 KGMSFLSIKDP
+399 KGLSFLSISDP
-410 DGQSEKLK
+410 DRQRENLK
-418 QLVDWSCEALSLD
+418 RLIDWNCEALNLD
-431 VALAQ
+431 FALAQ

-448 TKLVSALADCGAQA
+448 TKLAVSLADCGGQA
-462 VQDLLEKGIVGRLL
+462 VQELLEKRIVGSLL
-476 GLLFAEH
+476 DLLFAEH

-493 RSLDSIISEPQG
+493 RSLDGIISEPQG
-505 IEAMLRDRHHH
+505 METLLRDHGDKRL
-516 DDDGTSGYQR
+516 SGYQR

-547 HKGHLYEVLTDLQKT
+547 HKAHFYEILTDIQKA
-562 ASVWA
+562 ASTWA
-567 ERHPTVG
+567 ERHPNVG
-574 EVAERE
+574 
-580 GSESEAGER
+580 EAGER
-589 DRESTEREGEER
+589 ESVESEKKGGEKDRENTEREGEER
-601 ERETQEAE
+601 ERETREVE
-609 RESPMDIDTLLESAS
+609 RETPMDIDTLLESES
-624 LSEADLER
+624 LSEGDLER
-632 LQGLLEELLHLLETA
+632 LQVLLEELLHLLESA
-647 PHCMVQPPGKAFP
+647 PYCMVQPPGKAFP
-660 TNVRITGPPERDD
+660 TSARITGPPERDD

-678 YRYMHACHL
+678 YSYMHACHF
-687 LESLG
+687 LESLA

-697 PATCAHI
+697 PATCVHI
-704 GVLQAVRELMRFLS
+704 GVLQAVREVMHFLS

-726 LLSQHETIN
+726 LLSQHEAIN

-756 TPLSE
+756 TLLSE
-761 VEGEEAAAG
+761 AEGEDAPAV
-770 GEGLMDDGFW
+770 GEGSIEDGFW
-780 VWLMQTLHALQGIAE
+780 MWLMQTLHALQGVAE
-795 LNGAELEDGDNPDVL
+795 LSGAELEDGDNPDVL
-810 ATLHSLYL
+810 ATLHGLYL

-829 AHTFS
+829 AHAFS
-834 LDNNLSCLIN
+834 LENNLSCLVN
-844 LIEFHAKDGQGDGKA
+844 LVEHHAKEGQGEGKA

-875 IQTSS
+875 VQTSG

-890 PLLLVCKA
+890 PLLSVCKA

-912 EPLEKLHFDISGIP
+912 EPLEKLHFDISVIP
-926 MLIDYIKQNLE
+926 TLIDYIKQNLE
-937 NLMTADGV
+937 NLMTIDGV

-952 VLCHIACPPATVPG
+952 VLCHISCPPPTVPG
-966 QQKDLKWNQAIIA
+966 QQKDLKWNQAIIT

-1002 PWRLHGPMGP
+1002 PWRLVGPMGP
-1012 TAQRLMMLS
+1012 TAQKLMMLS

-1028 LIRAMLT
+1028 LIRTMLT
-1035 ELLCGGTCEFRD
+1035 ELLSGGTCEFRD
-1047 VRVPSVCVTLHKI
+1047 VRVPSICVTLHKI
-1060 LCSTPSTGRLDAEEL
+1060 LCSTPTTGRLDAEEL
-1075 RIQGDVTEILLTFT
+1075 RIQGDVTETLLTFT
-1089 HAVSE
+1089 HAVSQ

-1108 SLMLKEVLNSILA
+1108 SLMLKEVLNSISA

-1169 AQARVLQEVLR
+1169 AQARVLQDGLR
-1180 CACVSSC
+1180 CVCVCSC
-1187 PPLFSM
+1187 PPLLSM
-1193 LRRVCVQLC
+1193 LRRVCIQLC
-1202 DLAAPTATLVMRTLL
+1202 DLAGPTATLVMRTLL

-1223 MQQEAAGSRLIRV
+1223 MQQEAAGSRLMRL

-1250 VAMLALLS
+1250 AAMLSLLG
-1258 GSARS
+1258 GSTHS
-1263 DTRSEGKV
+1263 EGRSEGKV
-1271 EDKLSDILPSLLAM
+1271 EDKQPDLFRSFLAM
-1285 LVLPADVGLSAQ
+1285 LLVPADAGLTVQ
-1297 QNAELMA
+1297 QNAELTA
-1304 SILQSL
+1304 SIIQSL

-1315 SLVVSGS
+1315 SLVVRGS
-1322 GEASVSEA
+1322 GEASLSEA
-1330 ELLANALPTKE
+1330 EQLANGLPTKE
-1341 MMTSICEGMLDV
+1341 VMSCICDGMVEG
-1353 LGNTHSSYTLQLTCL
+1353 LGNAHSSFTLQLTCL

-1384 KSSLKKHTTAISSL
+1384 KSSLKKHSSAVSSL
-1398 IRREIT
+1398 IRREIA
-1404 SFNKEFAELLSALF
+1404 SFNKESAELLSALF
-1418 DFLRQILNSEA
+1418 DFLRQIVSSEA
-1429 MFLRS
+1429 M
-1434 AFYRH
+1434 
-1439 HHADEDMDSR
+1439 DEDIDSR

-1464 KEDSGEHLLCELE
+1464 TEESGEHPLPELE
-1477 KHITKLCKEDE
+1477 KHVTELCKEDE
-1488 SLEALLENVV
+1488 SLETLLENVA

-1507 GDAQTNAE
+1507 GDAPATAE
-1515 PETEPSLP
+1515 PETEPTLP
-1523 APEPL
+1523 PPEPL

-1548 KALWFSPFQPDEME
+1548 KALWFSPFQSNDMD

-1571 LVALAQQCC
+1571 LVALSQQCC
-1580 TELDLKAEL
+1580 PDLDLKAEL

-1594 SEPSSPGHSK
+1594 TEPTSPGHNK
-1604 PSKGFRLG
+1604 PPKGFRLG
-1612 KHKHETFITSSGR
+1612 KHKHETFITSGK

-1644 GRGSFGQLS
+1644 GRGSFGQLN

-1667 RPPSMHVDDFLAAEF
+1667 RPPSMHVDDFVAAEY
-1682 KDVGPPTGLTLPK
+1682 KDVGPLTGLAPPK
-1695 RPPKGGGAKPP
+1695 RPPKGGAKPP
-1706 TRGMFT
+1706 ARGLFT

-1729 PAPKSVLLAGNYP
+1729 PGPKNVLLAGNYP
-1742 RREGGRGSTWSTPVT
+1742 RREGGRGSAWNTPVT

-1784 PTGAYR
+1784 PAGAYR
-1790 LAPRDRATRGRGTGL
+1790 LAPRDRTTRGRGAGL
-1805 SWLSAGVSV
+1805 SWLNSGGV
-1814 GGGGGVSG
+1814 GLGGGVSG
-1822 GGRGQGKFSS
+1822 GGRGQGKFN
-1832 GGSGGGRGRHV
+1832 SGGGRGRHV

>member
-1 MAGDSA
+1 KASCYANIFLKIRKMAGDSA
-7 MELLFLDTFKHQNA
+7 MELLFLDTFKHQSA

-77 KPNSPVFDRLGSLE
+77 KPNAPVFDRLGSLE

-140 PPPPPPPQQQQI
+140 PPPPPLPQQQQL
-152 GSKRLIKL
+152 GSKRIIKT
-160 EWENEDQFNG
+160 EWENEEQFNG

-196 MPAPGQ
+196 LPAPGQ
-202 CPVKVENT
+202 CMSVWKRLNITYKREKLKVVIKKIV
-210 EHPGDDYLE
+210 L
-219 PVSPERGSLP
+219 SKLAS
-229 ADETYSDAEQEDD
+229 
-242 EGPADEEEDDVQSEG
+242 
-257 TEGDEDDEEDEVG
+257 
-270 DDVTDEDGEGDDGY
+270 DDGY

-330 LQHFTPPHITR
+330 LQHSTPPHITR
-341 YEAELKRLKTVD
+341 FEAELKRLKTVD
-353 IEDSSSS
+353 IQDSSSL
-360 WAESAAKLSELL
+360 WAESAAKLLELL
-372 EAWGEAQ
+372 EAWGEGQ

-392 EVPAFLV
+392 EIPAFLL

-410 DGQSEKLK
+410 VGLSEKLK
-418 QLVDWSCEALSLD
+418 QLVDWSCEALNLD
-431 VALAQ
+431 FALAQ

-448 TKLVSALADCGAQA
+448 TKLASALADCGAQA
-462 VQDLLEKGIVGRLL
+462 VQNLLEKGIVASLL

-505 IEAMLRDRHHH
+505 IEALLRDRHH
-516 DDDGTSGYQR
+516 DNDGTSGYQR
-526 LLDLFLLDQ
+526 MLDLFLLDQ

-547 HKGHLYEVLTDLQKT
+547 QKGHFYEVLTDLQRT

-574 EVAERE
+574 EVGERE
-580 GSESEAGER
+580 GIESEREAGER
-589 DRESTEREGEER
+589 DRESTEREGDER
-601 ERETQEAE
+601 EMETQEVE

-624 LSEADLER
+624 LSEGDLER

-660 TNVRITGPPERDD
+660 TSARITGPPERDD

-687 LESLG
+687 LESLA

-704 GVLQAVRELMRFLS
+704 GVLHAVRELMRFLS

-726 LLSQHETIN
+726 LLSQHETTN
-735 LLLRLLTPLTH
+735 LLLQG
-746 LTPPSHLAPL
+746 
-756 TPLSE
+756 
-761 VEGEEAAAG
+761 EGEDAPAG
-770 GEGLMDDGFW
+770 GESSMDDGFW
-780 VWLMQTLHALQGIAE
+780 VWLMQTLHALQGVAE
-795 LNGAELEDGDNPDVL
+795 LNGAELEDGDNPGVL

-829 AHTFS
+829 AHAFS
-834 LDNNLSCLIN
+834 LDNNLSCLVN
-844 LIEFHAKDGQGDGKA
+844 LVEFHAKEGKA

-875 IQTSS
+875 IQTSG

-890 PLLLVCKA
+890 PLLNVSKA

-926 MLIDYIKQNLE
+926 TLIDYIKQNLE

-952 VLCHIACPPATVPG
+952 VLCHIACPPTTVPG

-1047 VRVPSVCVTLHKI
+1047 VRVPSVCVALHKI
-1060 LCSTPSTGRLDAEEL
+1060 LCSTPTTGRLDAEEL
-1075 RIQGDVTEILLTFT
+1075 RIQADVTEILLTFT

-1094 QETGSEET
+1094 QVTGSEET

-1108 SLMLKEVLNSILA
+1108 SLMLREVLNSILA

-1180 CACVSSC
+1180 CVCVNSC
-1187 PPLFSM
+1187 PPLLSM

-1223 MQQEAAGSRLIRV
+1223 MQQEAAGSRLMRL

-1250 VAMLALLS
+1250 SALLALLG
-1258 GSARS
+1258 GSTRNEGRS
-1263 DTRSEGKV
+1263 DGKV
-1271 EDKLSDILPSLLAM
+1271 EDKLSDLLPSLVAM
-1285 LVLPADVGLSAQ
+1285 LILPADAALSAQ
-1297 QNAELMA
+1297 QNAELTA
-1304 SILQSL
+1304 TILQSL

-1330 ELLANALPTKE
+1330 EQLANALPTRD
-1341 MMTSICEGMLDV
+1341 MMTCICDGMLEV

-1384 KSSLKKHTTAISSL
+1384 KSSLKKHSLAISSL
-1398 IRREIT
+1398 IRRETT
-1404 SFNKEFAELLSALF
+1404 SFNKELTELLSALF

-1429 MFLRS
+1429 M
-1434 AFYRH
+1434 
-1439 HHADEDMDSR
+1439 DEEIDSR

-1464 KEDSGEHLLCELE
+1464 KEDSGEHPLSELE
-1477 KHITKLCKEDE
+1477 KHIMVHLCKEDE
-1488 SLEALLENVV
+1488 SLETLLENVA

-1507 GDAQTNAE
+1507 GDAPTNAE
-1515 PETEPSLP
+1515 PEAEPTLP

-1528 QTQFNHRTVYVLSDV
+1528 QTQFNHRTVFVLSDV

-1548 KALWFSPFQPDEME
+1548 KALWFSPFQSDEMD

-1580 TELDLKAEL
+1580 PDLDLKAEV

-1594 SEPSSPGHSK
+1594 SEPTSPGHSK
-1604 PSKGFRLG
+1604 PPKGFRLG
-1612 KHKHETFITSSGR
+1612 KHKHETFITSSGN

-1636 IMAAPRGR
+1636 FMAAPRGR
-1644 GRGSFGQLS
+1644 GRGAFGQLS

-1667 RPPSMHVDDFLAAEF
+1667 RPPSMHVDDFLAAEY
-1682 KDVGPPTGLTLPK
+1682 KDVGQPTGLTLPK

-1706 TRGMFT
+1706 TRGLFT
-1712 GGTRGRGFQSHT
+1712 GGTRGRGFQSHA

-1729 PAPKSVLLAGNYP
+1729 PAPK
-1742 RREGGRGSTWSTPVT
+1742 
-1757 AVTHRGTYSEPR
+1757 
-1769 GGQSNFTR
+1769 
-1777 PLPSRQP
+1777 
-1784 PTGAYR
+1784 
-1790 LAPRDRATRGRGTGL
+1790 
-1805 SWLSAGVSV
+1805 
-1814 GGGGGVSG
+1814 
-1822 GGRGQGKFSS
+1822 
-1832 GGSGGGRGRHV
+1832 
-1843 RSFTR
+1843 

>member
-7 MELLFLDTFKHQNA
+7 MELLFLDTFKHQSA

-77 KPNSPVFDRLGSLE
+77 KPNAPVFDRLGSLE

-140 PPPPPPPQQQQI
+140 PPPPPLPQQQQL
-152 GSKRLIKL
+152 GSKRIVKT
-160 EWENEDQFNG
+160 EWENEEQFNG

-196 MPAPGQ
+196 LPTPG
-202 CPVKVENT
+202 PVKVEST
-210 EHPGDDYLE
+210 EQSDDYLE

-229 ADETYSDAEQEDD
+229 ADENYSDAEQEDD
-242 EGPADEEEDDVQSEG
+242 EGPADDEEDEDVQSEG
-257 TEGDEDDEEDEVG
+257 SEADENVEEDEVVEE
-270 DDVTDEDGEGDDGY
+270 VTDEDGEGDDGY

-330 LQHFTPPHITR
+330 LQHSTPPHITR
-341 YEAELKRLKTVD
+341 FEAELKHLKTVD
-353 IEDSSSS
+353 TEDSSSL
-360 WAESAAKLSELL
+360 WAESAAKLSEML
-372 EAWGEAQ
+372 EAWGEGQ

-392 EVPAFLV
+392 EIPAFLL

-410 DGQSEKLK
+410 DGLSEKLK
-418 QLVDWSCEALSLD
+418 QLVDWSCEALNLD
-431 VALAQ
+431 FALAQ

-448 TKLVSALADCGAQA
+448 TKLASALADCGAQA
-462 VQDLLEKGIVGRLL
+462 VQNLLEKGIVGSLL

-505 IEAMLRDRHHH
+505 MEALLRDRHH
-516 DDDGTSGYQR
+516 DNDGTSGYQR
-526 LLDLFLLDQ
+526 MLDLFLLDQ
-535 TVRVATAGAAIL
+535 TVRVAMAGAAIL
-547 HKGHLYEVLTDLQKT
+547 QKGHFYEVLTDLQKT
-562 ASVWA
+562 ASIWA
-567 ERHPTVG
+567 ERHNTVG
-574 EVAERE
+574 EVGERE
-580 GSESEAGER
+580 GIESEREAGER
-589 DRESTEREGEER
+589 DRESTEREGDER
-601 ERETQEAE
+601 EMETQEVE

-624 LSEADLER
+624 LSEGDLER

-660 TNVRITGPPERDD
+660 TSARITGPPERDD

-687 LESLG
+687 LESLA

-704 GVLQAVRELMRFLS
+704 GVLHAVRELMRFLS

-726 LLSQHETIN
+726 LLSQHETTN
-735 LLLRLLTPLTH
+735 LLLRLLTPLTN
-746 LTPPSHLAPL
+746 LTPPSHLALL

-761 VEGEEAAAG
+761 GEGEDASAG
-770 GEGLMDDGFW
+770 AEGSMDDGFW
-780 VWLMQTLHALQGIAE
+780 VWLMQTLHALQGVAE
-795 LNGAELEDGDNPDVL
+795 LSGAELEDGDNPGVL

-829 AHTFS
+829 AHAFS
-834 LDNNLSCLIN
+834 LDNNLSCLVN
-844 LIEFHAKDGQGDGKA
+844 LVEFHAKEGQGEGKA

-875 IQTSS
+875 IQTSG

-890 PLLLVCKA
+890 QLLNVSKA

-926 MLIDYIKQNLE
+926 TLIDYIKQNLE

-952 VLCHIACPPATVPG
+952 VLCHIACPPTTVPG

-1002 PWRLHGPMGP
+1002 PWRLHGPMAP

-1047 VRVPSVCVTLHKI
+1047 VRVPSVCVALHKI
-1060 LCSTPSTGRLDAEEL
+1060 LCSTPTTGRLDAEEL

-1089 HAVSE
+1089 HAVS
-1094 QETGSEET
+1094 QQMTGSEET

-1108 SLMLKEVLNSILA
+1108 SLMLREVLNSVLA

-1180 CACVSSC
+1180 CVCVNSC
-1187 PPLFSM
+1187 PPLLSM

-1223 MQQEAAGSRLIRV
+1223 MQQEAAGSRLMRL

-1243 ASQRACK
+1243 GSQRACK
-1250 VAMLALLS
+1250 SAMLALLG
-1258 GSARS
+1258 GSARNEGRS
-1263 DTRSEGKV
+1263 DGKV
-1271 EDKLSDILPSLLAM
+1271 EDKLSELLPSMVAM
-1285 LVLPADVGLSAQ
+1285 LILPADAALSAQ
-1297 QNAELMA
+1297 QNAELTA
-1304 SILQSL
+1304 TILLSL

-1322 GEASVSEA
+1322 GEASVSEV
-1330 ELLANALPTKE
+1330 EQLANALPTRD
-1341 MMTSICEGMLDV
+1341 MMTCICDGMLEV
-1353 LGNTHSSYTLQLTCL
+1353 LGNAHSSYTLQLTCL

-1384 KSSLKKHTTAISSL
+1384 KSSLKKHSLAISSL
-1398 IRREIT
+1398 IRRETT
-1404 SFNKEFAELLSALF
+1404 SFNKELTELLSALF

-1429 MFLRS
+1429 M
-1434 AFYRH
+1434 
-1439 HHADEDMDSR
+1439 DEDIDSR

-1464 KEDSGEHLLCELE
+1464 KEDSGEHPLSELE
-1477 KHITKLCKEDE
+1477 KHIMLCKEDE
-1488 SLEALLENVV
+1488 SLETLLENVA

-1507 GDAQTNAE
+1507 GDAPTNAE
-1515 PETEPSLP
+1515 PEAEPTLP

-1528 QTQFNHRTVYVLSDV
+1528 QTQFNHRTVFVLSDV

-1548 KALWFSPFQPDEME
+1548 KALWFSPFQSDEME

-1580 TELDLKAEL
+1580 PDLDLKAEV

-1604 PSKGFRLG
+1604 PPKGFRLG
-1612 KHKHETFITSSGR
+1612 KHKHETFITSSGNP
-1625 SDYVEPAKRAH
+1625 DYVEPAKRAH
-1636 IMAAPRGR
+1636 FMPAPRGR
-1644 GRGSFGQLS
+1644 GRGAFGQLS

-1682 KDVGPPTGLTLPK
+1682 KDVGQPTGLTLPK

-1706 TRGMFT
+1706 TRGLFT
-1712 GGTRGRGFQSHT
+1712 GGTRGRGFQSHA

-1757 AVTHRGTYSEPR
+1757 ADTHRGTYSDPR
-1769 GGQSNFTR
+1769 GGQNNFTR

-1805 SWLSAGVSV
+1805 SWLSGGVSV
-1814 GGGGGVSG
+1814 GGGGVSG
-1822 GGRGQGKFSS
+1822 GGRGQGKFNS

>member
-7 MELLFLDTFKHQNA
+7 MELLFLDTFKHQSA

-77 KPNSPVFDRLGSLE
+77 KPNAPVFDRLGSLE

-140 PPPPPPPQQQQI
+140 PPPPPLPQQQQL
-152 GSKRLIKL
+152 GSKRIIKT
-160 EWENEDQFNG
+160 EWENEEQFNG

-196 MPAPGQ
+196 LPAPGQ
-202 CPVKVENT
+202 CMSVWKRLSIT
-210 EHPGDDYLE
+210 YK
-219 PVSPERGSLP
+219 RGKLKNFVLLLY
-229 ADETYSDAEQEDD
+229 A
-242 EGPADEEEDDVQSEG
+242 
-257 TEGDEDDEEDEVG
+257 
-270 DDVTDEDGEGDDGY
+270 GDDGY

-353 IEDSSSS
+353 IQDSSSL

-372 EAWGEAQ
+372 EAWGEGQ
-379 GAERGAGWVTALE
+379 RTERGAGWVTALE
-392 EVPAFLV
+392 EIPAFLL

-410 DGQSEKLK
+410 DRLSEKLK
-418 QLVDWSCEALSLD
+418 QLVDWSCEALNLD
-431 VALAQ
+431 FALAQ

-448 TKLVSALADCGAQA
+448 TKLASALADCGAQA
-462 VQDLLEKGIVGRLL
+462 VQNLLEKGIVGSLL

-483 VSSTLKLNVL
+483 VSSTMKLNVL

-505 IEAMLRDRHHH
+505 IEALLRDRHH
-516 DDDGTSGYQR
+516 DNDGTSGYQH

-535 TVRVATAGAAIL
+535 TVRVATAGTAIL
-547 HKGHLYEVLTDLQKT
+547 QKGHFYEVLTDLQRT
-562 ASVWA
+562 ASIWA
-567 ERHPTVG
+567 ERHPTLG
-574 EVAERE
+574 
-580 GSESEAGER
+580 
-589 DRESTEREGEER
+589 
-601 ERETQEAE
+601 ERETQEVE

-624 LSEADLER
+624 LSEGDLER

-660 TNVRITGPPERDD
+660 TSARITGPPERDD

-687 LESLG
+687 LESLA

-697 PATCAHI
+697 PATFAHI

-726 LLSQHETIN
+726 LLSKHETTN

-746 LTPPSHLAPL
+746 LTPPSHLTPL

-761 VEGEEAAAG
+761 GEGEDASAG
-770 GEGLMDDGFW
+770 GEGSMDDGFW
-780 VWLMQTLHALQGIAE
+780 VWLMQTLHALQGVAE
-795 LNGAELEDGDNPDVL
+795 LNGAELEDGDNPSVL

-829 AHTFS
+829 AHAFS
-834 LDNNLSCLIN
+834 LDNNLSSLVN
-844 LIEFHAKDGQGDGKA
+844 LVEFHAKEGQGEGKA

-875 IQTSS
+875 IQTSG
-880 DLRMMEHYAA
+880 DLRMIEHYAT
-890 PLLLVCKA
+890 PLLNVSKA

-926 MLIDYIKQNLE
+926 TLIDYIKQNLE

-952 VLCHIACPPATVPG
+952 VLCHIACPPTTVPG

-1047 VRVPSVCVTLHKI
+1047 VRVPSVCVALHKI
-1060 LCSTPSTGRLDAEEL
+1060 LCSTPTTGRLDAEEL
-1075 RIQGDVTEILLTFT
+1075 RIQGDVTEIMLTFT
-1089 HAVSE
+1089 HAISE
-1094 QETGSEET
+1094 QMTGSEET

-1108 SLMLKEVLNSILA
+1108 SLMLREVLNSTLA

-1134 ELLPLPLPMQTTQAL
+1134 ELLPLPLPMQTTQ
-1149 SVQDIGV
+1149 VTEHTCDIGV

-1180 CACVSSC
+1180 CVCVNSC
-1187 PPLFSM
+1187 PPLLSM

-1223 MQQEAAGSRLIRV
+1223 MQQL

-1250 VAMLALLS
+1250 SAMLALLG
-1258 GSARS
+1258 GSARNEGRS
-1263 DTRSEGKV
+1263 DGKV
-1271 EDKLSDILPSLLAM
+1271 EDKLSDHLPSLVAM
-1285 LVLPADVGLSAQ
+1285 LVLPADAALSAQ

-1330 ELLANALPTKE
+1330 EQLANALPTRD
-1341 MMTSICEGMLDV
+1341 MMTCICDGMLEV
-1353 LGNTHSSYTLQLTCL
+1353 LGNTHSSYTLQLTCM

-1384 KSSLKKHTTAISSL
+1384 KSSLKKHSLAISSL
-1398 IRREIT
+1398 IRRETT
-1404 SFNKEFAELLSALF
+1404 SFNKELTELLSALF

-1429 MFLRS
+1429 MVIES
-1434 AFYRH
+1434 
-1439 HHADEDMDSR
+1439 
-1449 SLALSVSD
+1449 
-1457 MKQLLQW
+1457 
-1464 KEDSGEHLLCELE
+1464 
-1477 KHITKLCKEDE
+1477 LCKEDE
-1488 SLEALLENVV
+1488 SLETLLENVA

-1507 GDAQTNAE
+1507 GDAPTNAE
-1515 PETEPSLP
+1515 PEAEPTLP

-1528 QTQFNHRTVYVLSDV
+1528 QTQFNHRTVFVLSDV

-1548 KALWFSPFQPDEME
+1548 KALWFSPFQSDEME

-1580 TELDLKAEL
+1580 PDLNLKAEL

-1594 SEPSSPGHSK
+1594 SEPASPGHSK
-1604 PSKGFRLG
+1604 PPKGFRLG
-1612 KHKHETFITSSGR
+1612 KHKHETFITSSGN

-1636 IMAAPRGR
+1636 FMAAPRGR
-1644 GRGSFGQLS
+1644 GRGAFGQLS

-1682 KDVGPPTGLTLPK
+1682 KDVGQPTGLALPK

-1706 TRGMFT
+1706 TRGLFT
-1712 GGTRGRGFQSHT
+1712 GGTRGRGFQNHA

-1729 PAPKSVLLAGNYP
+1729 PAPKSNYP
-1742 RREGGRGSTWSTPVT
+1742 RREGGRGSTWSTPVS
-1757 AVTHRGTYSEPR
+1757 ADTHRGTYSEPR

-1805 SWLSAGVSV
+1805 SWLSGGVSV
-1814 GGGGGVSG
+1814 GVGGVSG
-1822 GGRGQGKFSS
+1822 GGRGQGKFNS
-1832 GGSGGGRGRHV
+1832 GGGGRGRHI

>member
-7 MELLFLDTFKHQNA
+7 MELLFLDTFKHQSA

-77 KPNSPVFDRLGSLE
+77 KPNAPVFDRLGSLE

-140 PPPPPPPQQQQI
+140 PPPPPLPQQQQL
-152 GSKRLIKL
+152 GSKRIIKT
-160 EWENEDQFNG
+160 EWENEEQFNG

-196 MPAPGQ
+196 LPVPGQ
-202 CPVKVENT
+202 CMSVVLLL
-210 EHPGDDYLE
+210 Y
-219 PVSPERGSLP
+219 
-229 ADETYSDAEQEDD
+229 A
-242 EGPADEEEDDVQSEG
+242 
-257 TEGDEDDEEDEVG
+257 
-270 DDVTDEDGEGDDGY
+270 GDDGY

-353 IEDSSSS
+353 IQDSSSL

-372 EAWGEAQ
+372 EAWGEGQ
-379 GAERGAGWVTALE
+379 RTERGAGWVTALE
-392 EVPAFLV
+392 EIPAFLL

-410 DGQSEKLK
+410 DGLSEKLK
-418 QLVDWSCEALSLD
+418 QLVDWSCEALNLD
-431 VALAQ
+431 FALAQ

-448 TKLVSALADCGAQA
+448 TKLASALADCGAQA
-462 VQDLLEKGIVGRLL
+462 VQNLLEKGIVGSLL

-505 IEAMLRDRHHH
+505 IEALLRDRHH
-516 DDDGTSGYQR
+516 DNDGTSGYQR

-535 TVRVATAGAAIL
+535 TVRVATAGTAIL
-547 HKGHLYEVLTDLQKT
+547 QKGHFYEVLTDLQRT
-562 ASVWA
+562 ASIWA
-567 ERHPTVG
+567 E
-574 EVAERE
+574 
-580 GSESEAGER
+580 
-589 DRESTEREGEER
+589 
-601 ERETQEAE
+601 QE

-624 LSEADLER
+624 LSEGDLES

-660 TNVRITGPPERDD
+660 TSARITGPPERDD

-687 LESLG
+687 LESLA

-697 PATCAHI
+697 PATFAHI
-704 GVLQAVRELMRFLS
+704 GVLQSVRELMRFLS

-726 LLSQHETIN
+726 LLSKHETTN

-746 LTPPSHLAPL
+746 LTPPSHLTPL

-761 VEGEEAAAG
+761 GEGEDAPAG
-770 GEGLMDDGFW
+770 GEGSMDDGFW
-780 VWLMQTLHALQGIAE
+780 VWLMQTLHALQGVAE
-795 LNGAELEDGDNPDVL
+795 LNGAELEDGDNPSVL
-810 ATLHSLYL
+810 ATLHCLYL

-829 AHTFS
+829 AHAFS
-834 LDNNLSCLIN
+834 LDNNLSSLVN
-844 LIEFHAKDGQGDGKA
+844 LVEFHAKEGKA

-875 IQTSS
+875 IQTSG
-880 DLRMMEHYAA
+880 DLRMIEHYAA
-890 PLLLVCKA
+890 PLLNVSKA

-926 MLIDYIKQNLE
+926 TLIDYIKQNLE

-952 VLCHIACPPATVPG
+952 VLCHIACPPTTVPG

-993 QKLTSLLLL
+993 QKLTLLLL

-1047 VRVPSVCVTLHKI
+1047 VRVPSVCVALHKI
-1060 LCSTPSTGRLDAEEL
+1060 LCSTPTTGRLDAEEL
-1075 RIQGDVTEILLTFT
+1075 RIQGDVTEIMLTFT
-1089 HAVSE
+1089 HAISE
-1094 QETGSEET
+1094 QMTGSEET

-1108 SLMLKEVLNSILA
+1108 SLMLREVLNSTLA

-1134 ELLPLPLPMQTTQAL
+1134 ELLPLPLPMQTTQ
-1149 SVQDIGV
+1149 VTEHTCDIGV

-1180 CACVSSC
+1180 CVCVNSC
-1187 PPLFSM
+1187 PPLLSM
-1193 LRRVCVQLC
+1193 FRRVCVQLC

-1223 MQQEAAGSRLIRV
+1223 MQQL

-1250 VAMLALLS
+1250 SAMLAL
-1258 GSARS
+1258 
-1263 DTRSEGKV
+1263 
-1271 EDKLSDILPSLLAM
+1271 
-1285 LVLPADVGLSAQ
+1285 
-1297 QNAELMA
+1297 
-1304 SILQSL
+1304 
-1310 CDQDV
+1310 
-1315 SLVVSGS
+1315 
-1322 GEASVSEA
+1322 
-1330 ELLANALPTKE
+1330 
-1341 MMTSICEGMLDV
+1341 
-1353 LGNTHSSYTLQLTCL
+1353 
-1368 RTMMFL
+1368 
-1374 TEHDYGLYHL
+1374 
-1384 KSSLKKHTTAISSL
+1384 
-1398 IRREIT
+1398 
-1404 SFNKEFAELLSALF
+1404 
-1418 DFLRQILNSEA
+1418 
-1429 MFLRS
+1429 
-1434 AFYRH
+1434 
-1439 HHADEDMDSR
+1439 
-1449 SLALSVSD
+1449 
-1457 MKQLLQW
+1457 
-1464 KEDSGEHLLCELE
+1464 
-1477 KHITKLCKEDE
+1477 
-1488 SLEALLENVV
+1488 
-1498 GLRQIIESS
+1498 
-1507 GDAQTNAE
+1507 TNAE
-1515 PETEPSLP
+1515 PEAEPTLP

-1528 QTQFNHRTVYVLSDV
+1528 QTQFNHRTVFVLSDV

-1548 KALWFSPFQPDEME
+1548 KALWFSPFQSDEME

-1580 TELDLKAEL
+1580 PDLNLKAEL

-1594 SEPSSPGHSK
+1594 SEPTSPGHSK

-1612 KHKHETFITSSGR
+1612 KHKHETFITSSGN

-1636 IMAAPRGR
+1636 FMAAPRGR
-1644 GRGSFGQLS
+1644 GRGAFGQLS

-1682 KDVGPPTGLTLPK
+1682 KEVGQPTGLALPK

-1706 TRGMFT
+1706 TRGLFT
-1712 GGTRGRGFQSHT
+1712 GGTRGRGFQNHA

-1729 PAPKSVLLAGNYP
+1729 PAPKSNYP
-1742 RREGGRGSTWSTPVT
+1742 RREGGRGSTWSTPVS
-1757 AVTHRGTYSEPR
+1757 ADTHRGTYSEPR

-1790 LAPRDRATRGRGTGL
+1790 LAPRDRATRGRGMGL
-1805 SWLSAGVSV
+1805 SWLSGGVSV
-1814 GGGGGVSG
+1814 GGGGVSG
-1822 GGRGQGKFSS
+1822 GGRGQGKFNS
-1832 GGSGGGRGRHV
+1832 GGGGRGRHV

>member
-1 MAGDSA
+1 MAVDSA
-7 MELLFLDTFKHQNA
+7 MELLFLDTFKHQSA

-77 KPNSPVFDRLGSLE
+77 KPNAPVFDRLGSLE

-113 RGWYTCLTL
+113 RGWYTCLTV

-140 PPPPPPPQQQQI
+140 PPPPPLPQQQQL
-152 GSKRLIKL
+152 GSKRIIKP
-160 EWENEDQFNG
+160 EWENEEQFNG

-196 MPAPGQ
+196 LPAPGQ
-202 CPVKVENT
+202 CMSVWKRLSIIYT
-210 EHPGDDYLE
+210 
-219 PVSPERGSLP
+219 
-229 ADETYSDAEQEDD
+229 
-242 EGPADEEEDDVQSEG
+242 
-257 TEGDEDDEEDEVG
+257 VG
-270 DDVTDEDGEGDDGY
+270 QKSIYVLVLYAGDDGY

-304 DLDYTPEDLAS
+304 DLDYTSEDLAS

-341 YEAELKRLKTVD
+341 YDAELKHLKTVD
-353 IEDSSSS
+353 IQDSSSV
-360 WAESAAKLSELL
+360 WAESAVKLSELL
-372 EAWGEAQ
+372 DAWGEGQ

-392 EVPAFLV
+392 EIPAFLL

-410 DGQSEKLK
+410 DGLCEKLK
-418 QLVDWSCEALSLD
+418 QLVDWSCEAVNLD
-431 VALAQ
+431 FALAQ

-448 TKLVSALADCGAQA
+448 TKLASALADCGAQA
-462 VQDLLEKGIVGRLL
+462 VQNLLEKGIVDSLL

-505 IEAMLRDRHHH
+505 IEALLRDRHH
-516 DDDGTSGYQR
+516 DNDGKSGYQR

-547 HKGHLYEVLTDLQKT
+547 HKGHFYEVLTDLQRT
-562 ASVWA
+562 ASIWA
-567 ERHPTVG
+567 ERHSKVG
-574 EVAERE
+574 EVGERE
-580 GSESEAGER
+580 GSESERE
-589 DRESTEREGEER
+589 RESNEREGNER
-601 ERETQEAE
+601 ERETHEVE
-609 RESPMDIDTLLESAS
+609 RESPVDIAGILLESAS
-624 LSEADLER
+624 LSEGDLER

-660 TNVRITGPPERDD
+660 TNARITGPPERDD

-687 LESLG
+687 LESLT

-697 PATCAHI
+697 PATCANI
-704 GVLQAVRELMRFLS
+704 GVLQALRELMRFLS

-726 LLSQHETIN
+726 LLSQHEPTN
-735 LLLRLLTPLTH
+735 LLLHTP
-746 LTPPSHLAPL
+746 
-756 TPLSE
+756 
-761 VEGEEAAAG
+761 AG
-770 GEGLMDDGFW
+770 GEGSMDDGFW
-780 VWLMQTLHALQGIAE
+780 VWLMQTLHALQGVAE

-829 AHTFS
+829 AHAFS
-834 LDNNLSCLIN
+834 LDNNLSCLVN
-844 LIEFHAKDGQGDGKA
+844 LVEFHAKEGKA

-875 IQTSS
+875 IQTSG

-890 PLLLVCKA
+890 PLLNVCKA

-926 MLIDYIKQNLE
+926 TLIDCIKQNLE

-952 VLCHIACPPATVPG
+952 VLCHVACPPTTVPG

-1002 PWRLHGPMGP
+1002 PWRLHGPMGHI
-1012 TAQRLMMLS
+1012 AQRLMMLS

-1028 LIRAMLT
+1028 LIRAMLK

-1047 VRVPSVCVTLHKI
+1047 VRVPSVCVALHKI
-1060 LCSTPSTGRLDAEEL
+1060 LCSTPTTGRLDAEEL

-1149 SVQDIGV
+1149 SVQGVGV

-1169 AQARVLQEVLR
+1169 AQAQVLQEVLR
-1180 CACVSSC
+1180 CVCVSSC
-1187 PPLFSM
+1187 PPLLSM
-1193 LRRVCVQLC
+1193 LRRLCIQLC

-1223 MQQEAAGSRLIRV
+1223 MQQL

-1250 VAMLALLS
+1250 SAMLALLG
-1258 GSARS
+1258 GSARNEGRS
-1263 DTRSEGKV
+1263 DGKV
-1271 EDKLSDILPSLLAM
+1271 EDKLSDLFPSLVAM
-1285 LVLPADVGLSAQ
+1285 LVLPADAALSAQ
-1297 QNAELMA
+1297 QNAELTA

-1330 ELLANALPTKE
+1330 EQLANALPTRD
-1341 MMTSICEGMLDV
+1341 MMTCICDGMLEV

-1384 KSSLKKHTTAISSL
+1384 KSSLKRNSSAISSL
-1398 IRREIT
+1398 IRRETT
-1404 SFNKEFAELLSALF
+1404 SFNKELTELLSALF
-1418 DFLRQILNSEA
+1418 DFLRQIVNNEN
-1429 MFLRS
+1429 M
-1434 AFYRH
+1434 
-1439 HHADEDMDSR
+1439 
-1449 SLALSVSD
+1449 
-1457 MKQLLQW
+1457 
-1464 KEDSGEHLLCELE
+1464 
-1477 KHITKLCKEDE
+1477 KLCKEDE
-1488 SLEALLENVV
+1488 SLETLLENVA

-1507 GDAQTNAE
+1507 GDAPANAE
-1515 PETEPSLP
+1515 PETEPTLP

-1528 QTQFNHRTVYVLSDV
+1528 QTQFNHRTVFVLSDV

-1548 KALWFSPFQPDEME
+1548 KALWFSPFQSDEME
-1562 TEVDMVKVD
+1562 TDVDMVKVD
-1571 LVALAQQCC
+1571 IVALAQQCC
-1580 TELDLKAEL
+1580 PDLDLKAEL

-1594 SEPSSPGHSK
+1594 SEPASPGHSK
-1604 PSKGFRLG
+1604 PPKGFRLG
-1612 KHKHETFITSSGR
+1612 KHKHETFITSSGN
-1625 SDYVEPAKRAH
+1625 SDYVQPAKRAH
-1636 IMAAPRGR
+1636 FMPAPRGR
-1644 GRGSFGQLS
+1644 GRGAFGQLS

-1667 RPPSMHVDDFLAAEF
+1667 RPPSMHVDDFLAAEY
-1682 KDVGPPTGLTLPK
+1682 KDVGQPTDLALPK

-1706 TRGMFT
+1706 TRGLFT
-1712 GGTRGRGFQSHT
+1712 GGNRGRGFQSHT

-1729 PAPKSVLLAGNYP
+1729 PAPKSNYP

-1757 AVTHRGTYSEPR
+1757 ADTHRGTYSEPR
-1769 GGQSNFTR
+1769 GGQSNFAR

-1805 SWLSAGVSV
+1805 SWLS
-1814 GGGGGVSG
+1814 GGGVSLGGGISG
-1822 GGRGQGKFSS
+1822 GGRGQGKFNS
-1832 GGSGGGRGRHV
+1832 GGGGRGRHV

>member
-7 MELLFLDTFKHQNA
+7 MELLFLDTFKHQSA

-77 KPNSPVFDRLGSLE
+77 KPNAPVFDRLGSLE

-113 RGWYTCLTL
+113 RGWYTCLTV

-140 PPPPPPPQQQQI
+140 PPPPPPPQQQV
-152 GSKRLIKL
+152 GSKRNIKL
-160 EWENEDQFNG
+160 AEWENEEQFNG

-196 MPAPGQ
+196 IPAPGQ

-210 EHPGDDYLE
+210 EQGDDYLE

-229 ADETYSDAEQEDD
+229 AEETYSDAEPDD
-242 EGPADEEEDDVQSEG
+242 EEGPADDEVDEDVQSEG
-257 TEGDEDDEEDEVG
+257 SEGDEDEEDEVG
-270 DDVTDEDGEGDDGY
+270 DEVTDEDAEGDDGY

-315 LPTVQYDPYERELRP
+315 LPTVQYDPYERDLRP
-330 LQHFTPPHITR
+330 LQHFNPPYITR
-341 YEAELKRLKTVD
+341 YEAELKRLKMVD
-353 IEDSSSS
+353 VQDSSSS

-372 EAWGEAQ
+372 EAWGEGQ

-392 EVPAFLV
+392 EIPAFLV
-399 KGMSFLSIKDP
+399 KGLSFLSLKDP
-410 DGQSEKLK
+410 NVLSEKLK
-418 QLVDWSCEALSLD
+418 RLVDWSWEALNLD
-431 VALAQ
+431 SALAQ

-448 TKLVSALADCGAQA
+448 TKLASALADCGALV
-462 VQDLLEKGIVGRLL
+462 VQDLLEKGIVGSLL
-476 GLLFAEH
+476 ELLFAEH
-483 VSSTLKLNVL
+483 VSSTLKLYVL
-493 RSLDSIISEPQG
+493 RSLDSIISEPKA
-505 IEAMLRDRHHH
+505 IEALLRDHHH
-516 DDDGTSGYQR
+516 DNDGTSGYQR

-547 HKGHLYEVLTDLQKT
+547 HKGHFYEVLTDLQRT
-562 ASVWA
+562 ASIWA
-567 ERHPTVG
+567 ERHATGEVG
-574 EVAERE
+574 EREESER
-580 GSESEAGER
+580 EAGER
-589 DRESTEREGEER
+589 DQAITEREGEER
-601 ERETQEAE
+601 EGETQEVE

-624 LSEADLER
+624 LSEGDLER

-660 TNVRITGPPERDD
+660 TNARITGPPERDD

-678 YRYMHACHL
+678 YRYMHSCHL
-687 LESLG
+687 LESLA

-697 PATCAHI
+697 SATCAHL

-726 LLSQHETIN
+726 LLSQHETTN

-746 LTPPSHLAPL
+746 LTPPSHLVPL
-756 TPLSE
+756 TPLAE
-761 VEGEEAAAG
+761 VEGEDAPAV
-770 GEGLMDDGFW
+770 GEGSIDDGFW
-780 VWLMQTLHALQGIAE
+780 VWLMQTLHALQGVAE
-795 LNGAELEDGDNPDVL
+795 LNVVELEDGDNPDVL

-818 ISFSSTGRNAV
+818 IGFSSTGRNAV
-829 AHTFS
+829 AHAFS
-834 LDNNLSCLIN
+834 LDNNISCLVN
-844 LIEFHAKDGQGDGKA
+844 LVEFHAKEGQGEGKA

-875 IQTSS
+875 VQTSS
-880 DLRMMEHYAA
+880 DLRMMEQYGT
-890 PLLLVCKA
+890 PLLNVCKA

-912 EPLEKLHFDISGIP
+912 EPLEKLHFDISAIP
-926 MLIDYIKQNLE
+926 TLIEYIKQNLE

-945 GLVTALR
+945 GLVSALR
-952 VLCHIACPPATVPG
+952 VLCHITCPPATVPG

-1012 TAQRLMMLS
+1012 IAQRLMMLS

-1047 VRVPSVCVTLHKI
+1047 VRVPSVCVALHKI
-1060 LCSTPSTGRLDAEEL
+1060 LCSTPTTGRLDAEEL
-1075 RIQGDVTEILLTFT
+1075 RIQGDVTEIMLTFT
-1089 HAVSE
+1089 HAVSQ

-1169 AQARVLQEVLR
+1169 AQARVLQDVLR
-1180 CACVSSC
+1180 CVCVSSC
-1187 PPLFSM
+1187 PPLLSL

-1223 MQQEAAGSRLIRV
+1223 MQQEAAGSRLLRL

-1250 VAMLALLS
+1250 TAMLALLS
-1258 GSARS
+1258 GSARIEVRS
-1263 DTRSEGKV
+1263 DGKV
-1271 EDKLSDILPSLLAM
+1271 EDKLSELLPSLLTM
-1285 LVLPADVGLSAQ
+1285 LVLPADAGLPAQ
-1297 QNAELMA
+1297 QNAELTA
-1304 SILQSL
+1304 SIFQSL

-1330 ELLANALPTKE
+1330 EQLANSLPTRD
-1341 MMTSICEGMLDV
+1341 MMTCICDGMLEV
-1353 LGNTHSSYTLQLTCL
+1353 LGNSHSSYALQLTCL

-1384 KSSLKKHTTAISSL
+1384 KSSLKKHSLAVSSL
-1398 IRREIT
+1398 IRRETT
-1404 SFNKEFAELLSALF
+1404 SFNKELAELLSALF
-1418 DFLRQILNSEA
+1418 DFLRQILNIEA
-1429 MFLRS
+1429 M
-1434 AFYRH
+1434 
-1439 HHADEDMDSR
+1439 DEDIDSR

-1457 MKQLLQW
+1457 MKLLLQW
-1464 KEDSGEHLLCELE
+1464 KEDSGEHPLSELE
-1477 KHITKLCKEDE
+1477 KHIMLCKEDE
-1488 SLEALLENVV
+1488 SLETLLENVA

-1507 GDAQTNAE
+1507 GDATANVE
-1515 PETEPSLP
+1515 PETEPTLP

-1528 QTQFNHRTVYVLSDV
+1528 QAQFNHRTVYVLSDV

-1548 KALWFSPFQPDEME
+1548 KALWFSPFQSDEME

-1580 TELDLKAEL
+1580 PDLDLKAEL

-1594 SEPSSPGHSK
+1594 SEPTSPGHSK
-1604 PSKGFRLG
+1604 PTKGFRLG
-1612 KHKHETFITSSGR
+1612 KHKHETFITSSGK

-1644 GRGSFGQLS
+1644 GRGAFGQLC

-1682 KDVGPPTGLTLPK
+1682 KDVGPPTGLSLPK

-1706 TRGMFT
+1706 TRGLFT

-1729 PAPKSVLLAGNYP
+1729 PAPKSVLLAGNYQ
-1742 RREGGRGSTWSTPVT
+1742 RREGGRGSAWNTPVT

-1790 LAPRDRATRGRGTGL
+1790 LAPRDRANRGRGAGL
-1805 SWLSAGVSV
+1805 SWLSGGGVGV
-1814 GGGGGVSG
+1814 GGGGVSG
-1822 GGRGQGKFSS
+1822 GGRGQGKFNS